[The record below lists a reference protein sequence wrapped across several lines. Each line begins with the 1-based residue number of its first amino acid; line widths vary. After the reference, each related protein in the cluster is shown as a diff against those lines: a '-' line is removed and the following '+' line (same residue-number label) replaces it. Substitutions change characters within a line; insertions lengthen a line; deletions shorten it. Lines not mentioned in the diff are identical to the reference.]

1 MKKFTIKGVLDGF
14 RSSVPQPVKPDQEIV
29 ENLRSEH
36 FQVKK
41 TFRHGFPHQ
50 PTAVAFDPVQRL
62 LAIGTKSGSLRILGR
77 PGVDAHVKH
86 EGCSTVVQ
94 LQFLINEGALVSAT
108 ADDTLHLW
116 NFRQKIPQVV
126 QSLKFQRERI
136 TCIHLPLQ
144 SKWLYVGTE
153 RGNIHILHIET
164 FVLSGYVI
172 NWNKAIEISRK
183 THPGAVVHL
192 SDNPLDLSK
201 MLIGYESGQIVF
213 WDLKTKNADYRCQS
227 EVPLRSISWHH
238 EGKQFMSSHT
248 DGSLSTWTM
257 RQLKPTNV
265 THPHAKTTKD
275 GEPEPC
281 KPIQKVEW
289 KLSRS
294 GEAYVIFSG
303 GLAYD
308 TTGRTPSITVI
319 HGKTTTVLEMEH
331 NVIDFITLCE
341 SPWTSDYQDPYAV
354 VVLLQNDLVVID
366 LLTPGFP
373 CFENPYPMDIHESPV
388 TCCAYFADCPS
399 DLVPAFYSVGSK
411 SQKKTGFS
419 EKDWPISGGEWSS
432 SSSSYNEIILTGHAD
447 GSIKFWDA
455 SAGTL
460 QVLYKLK
467 TAKLFEKG
475 RTRSTDSEED
485 PLAIQLIYLCP
496 ESRKLAIAG
505 SGKHVVLFK
514 FKKVE
519 SMSEVVTLEIS
530 LTADS
535 GKEIESSSDHDSP
548 AGGNTSGTG
557 ESKVNESNQLLKVK
571 TGLQKRAPGFQATL
585 ICLTVAPNGEQ
596 PENITALSL
605 NSSYGLMAYGNESGL
620 AIIDIVQKISL
631 IVINTTDI
639 GSNMDPCQR
648 VLRSPKRQDDLK
660 RENEDKMKS
669 PSTDQLTMCLPTL
682 KQTHRDSTVESEGLL
697 AMVAENVQQPQ
708 QCPLRGGDTQI
719 GSNNSKEIAEEP
731 LNETSKPGCTT
742 NEEDCVKNHGWKG
755 LRLKRQLSKV
765 DLKIK
770 STFSPGL
777 VTSQNGVGTDSSGLK
792 SSIFYCNVNETVSP
806 LSRNESVVS
815 ESPLVVEG
823 SSSAPGYDSSTN
835 DCKKREI
842 QHQGKSV
849 TSEGENDGKP
859 TIAQSLNENA
869 IGRSDVAAAA
879 VRPVNLLLAENEPK
893 APRLKKIVKMKQ
905 SKREGRLLSVPNLK
919 FAKNDPAVCDL
930 RCEETN
936 NTASESFT
944 GNLIRRFSSLRK
956 EKKVP
961 IEVKKKPRA
970 VSSMNGMC
978 MLPVTRRSTVVV
990 GGSGGCGEKND
1001 NADGNNICSSSS
1013 SYGNTGGDGGCD
1025 SECAIGVSVPRS
1037 SIRSTMNSV
1046 DDDVTGAIAT
1056 SRKSFTLEPRLSRA
1070 QDKYD
1075 SSFQRSRSSSMSSLE
1090 NITTETISCL
1100 TFADSYTKKSDTSP
1114 APTLWIGTSL
1124 GSVQTVIFNTP
1135 ARAERLAYPVVV
1147 STCNGS
1153 TFKLKGCIL
1162 SIFFLDCNGA
1172 LIPYSYE
1179 SWKDDGMESKER
1191 NKSQG
1196 KCTNSR
1202 MSPSMNAQ
1210 VSTGDGFEDRQFV
1223 VLASEKQARVVAL
1236 PSQNCLYR
1244 QQLAENHIV
1253 IKAEITSL
1261 KDNVCLVCYVSNGH
1275 IATYSL
1281 PSLRP
1286 LIDVDFLP
1294 LIDLS
1299 FQTTKHGIVD
1309 PMLSIWG
1316 HQLFVNGDTD
1326 QIAKTLCFS
1335 NRGHGLYLSSPTE
1348 IQKFSVSSQFCGEL
1362 TEMMGDLFIGH
1373 DMPEPPKESF
1383 FKGLFGG
1390 GSRSLDR
1397 EELFGES
1404 SGRASRTVAKH
1415 IPGPN
1420 AGAEN
1425 LRERVTTA
1433 TGEVNMAHQMVLERG
1448 EKLSQLEERTGRMMS
1463 EAESFSQSAHG
1474 LVLKYK
1480 DKKWYQL

>member
-14 RSSVPQPVKPDQEIV
+14 RSSVPQPVKPDQEII
-29 ENLRSEH
+29 ENLRPEH
-36 FQVKK
+36 FQVKR

-50 PTAVAFDPVQRL
+50 PTALAFDPVQRL

-77 PGVDAHVKH
+77 PGVDVHVKH
-86 EGCSTVVQ
+86 EGCSAVIQ

-126 QSLKFQRERI
+126 QSLKFQRDRI

-172 NWNKAIEISRK
+172 NWNKAIEVSRK

-201 MLIGYESGQIVF
+201 MLIGYETGQIVF
-213 WDLKTKNADYRCQS
+213 WDLKTKNADYRCQTD
-227 EVPLRSISWHH
+227 EPLKSITWHH
-238 EGKQFMSSHT
+238 EGKQFMCSHT
-248 DGSLSTWTM
+248 DGSLSTWTI

-265 THPHAKTTKD
+265 TFPHAKSTKD
-275 GEPEPC
+275 GEPESC

-289 KLSRS
+289 KLSRA

-303 GLAYD
+303 GLACD
-308 TTGRTPSITVI
+308 TTGRIPSITVI

-331 NVIDFITLCE
+331 NVVDFVTLCD
-341 SPWTSDYQDPYAV
+341 SPWASDFQDPYAV

-419 EKDWPISGGEWSS
+419 EKEWPISGGEWSS

-467 TAKLFEKG
+467 TAKLFEKS
-475 RTRSTDSEED
+475 RTRSIDSEED
-485 PLAIQLIYLCP
+485 PLAIQLIFLCP

-505 SGKHVVLFK
+505 SGKHVILFK

-519 SMSEVVTLEIS
+519 SMSEVVTLEIC
-530 LTADS
+530 LTADP
-535 GKEIESSSDHDSP
+535 GREDSP
-548 AGGNTSGTG
+548 DHESPATGNIVGNV
-557 ESKVNESNQLLKVK
+557 ESRNTDFNHPLKIK
-571 TGLQKRAPGFQATL
+571 TGLQKRAAGFQATL
-585 ICLTVAPNGEQ
+585 ICLTTAPSGEQ
-596 PENITALSL
+596 PENITSLSL
-605 NSSYGLMAYGNESGL
+605 NSSYGLLAYGNESGL
-620 AIIDIVQKISL
+620 VIVDIVQKISL
-631 IVINTTDI
+631 IVLNTSDL
-639 GSNMDPCQR
+639 GGGADPYQR
-648 VLRSPKRQDDLK
+648 VLRSPKRQDESK
-660 RENEDKMKS
+660 RENEDKARS
-669 PSTDQLTMCLPTL
+669 PSTDQ
-682 KQTHRDSTVESEGLL
+682 
-697 AMVAENVQQPQ
+697 
-708 QCPLRGGDTQI
+708 
-719 GSNNSKEIAEEP
+719 
-731 LNETSKPGCTT
+731 
-742 NEEDCVKNHGWKG
+742 
-755 LRLKRQLSKV
+755 
-765 DLKIK
+765 
-770 STFSPGL
+770 
-777 VTSQNGVGTDSSGLK
+777 
-792 SSIFYCNVNETVSP
+792 
-806 LSRNESVVS
+806 
-815 ESPLVVEG
+815 
-823 SSSAPGYDSSTN
+823 
-835 DCKKREI
+835 
-842 QHQGKSV
+842 
-849 TSEGENDGKP
+849 
-859 TIAQSLNENA
+859 
-869 IGRSDVAAAA
+869 
-879 VRPVNLLLAENEPK
+879 
-893 APRLKKIVKMKQ
+893 
-905 SKREGRLLSVPNLK
+905 
-919 FAKNDPAVCDL
+919 
-930 RCEETN
+930 
-936 NTASESFT
+936 
-944 GNLIRRFSSLRK
+944 
-956 EKKVP
+956 
-961 IEVKKKPRA
+961 
-970 VSSMNGMC
+970 MNGMC
-978 MLPVTRRSTVVV
+978 VLPMTGRSTVGVV
-990 GGSGGCGEKND
+990 GERSDIRDNSDGCSTGGGGSGGGGSND
-1001 NADGNNICSSSS
+1001 VYNSDGV
-1013 SYGNTGGDGGCD
+1013 GGC
-1025 SECAIGVSVPRS
+1025 SAGVSITRS
-1037 SIRSTMNSV
+1037 GIRSAVGMISGTDEDINTVSRKGV
-1046 DDDVTGAIAT
+1046 ALDPRHPRTQGIRKLQKCLSTAT
-1056 SRKSFTLEPRLSRA
+1056 SHFEVDSVPGAAAVSQTSLNYQNILTNTRQYSSF
-1070 QDKYD
+1070 DKFD
-1075 SSFQRSRSSSMSSLE
+1075 GSFQRSRSSSMSSLE

-1100 TFADSYTKKSDTSP
+1100 TFADSYTKKNDTSGL
-1114 APTLWIGTSL
+1114 PTLWIGTSL
-1124 GSVQTVIFNTP
+1124 GSVQTVVFNTP
-1135 ARAERLAYPVVV
+1135 AHGERHAHPVVV

-1162 SIFFLDCNGA
+1162 SMSFLDCNGA

-1179 SWKDDGMESKER
+1179 SWKDENVDGKER

-1202 MSPSMNAQ
+1202 TPPPTNTQ
-1210 VSTGDGFEDRQFV
+1210 VSGDSFEDRQFV

-1236 PSQNCLYR
+1236 PSQNCVYR
-1244 QQLAENHIV
+1244 QQLAETHIV
-1253 IKAEITSL
+1253 IKAEVTTL

-1275 IATYSL
+1275 VTTYSL

-1299 FQTTKHGIVD
+1299 FQTTKQGIVD

-1335 NRGHGLYLSSPTE
+1335 NRGHGLYLSSPME
-1348 IQKFSVSSQFCGEL
+1348 IQKFSISSEFCGEL

-1420 AGAEN
+1420 EA
-1425 LRERVTTA
+1425 LRERVSSA
-1433 TGEVNMAHQMVLERG
+1433 TGEVNMAHQMVVERG
-1448 EKLSQLEERTGRMMS
+1448 EKLSHLEERTARMMS
-1463 EAESFSQSAHG
+1463 EAENFSQSAHG
-1474 LVLKYK
+1474 LMLKYK

>member
-1 MKKFTIKGVLDGF
+1 
-14 RSSVPQPVKPDQEIV
+14 
-29 ENLRSEH
+29 
-36 FQVKK
+36 
-41 TFRHGFPHQ
+41 
-50 PTAVAFDPVQRL
+50 
-62 LAIGTKSGSLRILGR
+62 
-77 PGVDAHVKH
+77 
-86 EGCSTVVQ
+86 
-94 LQFLINEGALVSAT
+94 
-108 ADDTLHLW
+108 
-116 NFRQKIPQVV
+116 
-126 QSLKFQRERI
+126 
-136 TCIHLPLQ
+136 
-144 SKWLYVGTE
+144 
-153 RGNIHILHIET
+153 
-164 FVLSGYVI
+164 
-172 NWNKAIEISRK
+172 
-183 THPGAVVHL
+183 
-192 SDNPLDLSK
+192 
-201 MLIGYESGQIVF
+201 MLIGYESGQMVF
-213 WDLKTKNADYRCQS
+213 WDLKTKNAEYRCHS
-227 EVPLRSISWHH
+227 DVPLKSISWHH
-238 EGKQFMSSHT
+238 EGKQFMCSHT
-248 DGSLSTWTM
+248 DGSLATWTV
-257 RQLKPTNV
+257 RQVKPTNI

-341 SPWTSDYQDPYAV
+341 NPWTSDYQDPYAV

-432 SSSSYNEIILTGHAD
+432 SSSGYNEIILTGHAD

-475 RTRSTDSEED
+475 RTRSIDSEED
-485 PLAIQLIYLCP
+485 PLAIQLIFLCP

-505 SGKHVVLFK
+505 SGRHVVLFK

-530 LTADS
+530 LTADPA
-535 GKEIESSSDHDSP
+535 KEIESSSDHDSP
-548 AGGNTSGTG
+548 AGNTSGSS
-557 ESKVNESNQLLKVK
+557 ESKNNESNQPLKVK
-571 TGLQKRAPGFQATL
+571 TGLQKRAAGFQATL
-585 ICLTVAPNGEQ
+585 VCLTIANIGEQ
-596 PENITALSL
+596 AENITALSL
-605 NSSYGLMAYGNESGL
+605 NSSYGLMAYGNESGIV
-620 AIIDIVQKISL
+620 IIDIVQKISL
-631 IVINTTDI
+631 IVLNTADI
-639 GSNMDPCQR
+639 GGNTDPCQR
-648 VLRSPKRQDDLK
+648 VLRSPKRQDELK
-660 RENEDKMKS
+660 RENEDKARS
-669 PSTDQLTMCLPTL
+669 PSTDQ
-682 KQTHRDSTVESEGLL
+682 THGDSTVESEGLL
-697 AMVAENVQQPQ
+697 AILADNVQHSQP
-708 QCPLRGGDTQI
+708 RGEFHT
-719 GSNNSKEIAEEP
+719 GSKNEKGTVEESV
-731 LNETSKPGCTT
+731 NETNKSGGTV
-742 NEEDCVKNHGWKG
+742 NEEDCTKNHGWKG
-755 LRLKRQLSKV
+755 FSLKRQLSKV

-770 STFSPGL
+770 STFTPTL
-777 VTSQNGVGTDSSGLK
+777 VTSQNGVGTDSSSQK
-792 SSIFYCNVNETVSP
+792 SSVFYCNIPENASSLSP
-806 LSRNESVVS
+806 VESTVS
-815 ESPLVVEG
+815 ESSLSSEG
-823 SSSAPGYDSSTN
+823 SIPGRESPLN
-835 DCKKREI
+835 DDKKRNNQEA
-842 QHQGKSV
+842 KSPV
-849 TSEGENDGKP
+849 IEGDKNKSILRFSTD
-859 TIAQSLNENA
+859 NENV
-869 IGRSDVAAAA
+869 IEKSDA
-879 VRPVNLLLAENEPK
+879 VRPVNLTLAESCEMKP
-893 APRLKKIVKMKQ
+893 PRLMKIVKMKQ
-905 SKREGRLLSVPNLK
+905 AKREGRLLSVPNLK
-919 FAKNDPAVCDL
+919 FAKNDPAICDL

-936 NTASESFT
+936 TASESFT
-944 GNLIRRFSSLRK
+944 CNLIRRFSR
-956 EKKVP
+956 V
-961 IEVKKKPRA
+961 
-970 VSSMNGMC
+970 
-978 MLPVTRRSTVVV
+978 
-990 GGSGGCGEKND
+990 
-1001 NADGNNICSSSS
+1001 
-1013 SYGNTGGDGGCD
+1013 
-1025 SECAIGVSVPRS
+1025 
-1037 SIRSTMNSV
+1037 
-1046 DDDVTGAIAT
+1046 
-1056 SRKSFTLEPRLSRA
+1056 
-1070 QDKYD
+1070 DKYD

-1114 APTLWIGTSL
+1114 VPTLWIGTSL
-1124 GSVQTVIFNTP
+1124 GSIQTVIFNTP
-1135 ARAERLAYPVVV
+1135 ARGERHAHPVVV

-1162 SIFFLDCNGA
+1162 SMFFLDCNGA

-1179 SWKDDGMESKER
+1179 SWKDDSMESKER
-1191 NKSQG
+1191 NRSQG
-1196 KCTNSR
+1196 KCNSR
-1202 MSPSMNAQ
+1202 TSSPSMNTQ
-1210 VSTGDGFEDRQFV
+1210 VATGEGFEDRQFV

-1236 PSQNCLYR
+1236 PSQNCQYR
-1244 QQLAENHIV
+1244 QQLAESHIV

-1261 KDNVCLVCYVSNGH
+1261 KDNVCLVCYISNGH
-1275 IATYSL
+1275 ITTYSL

-1362 TEMMGDLFIGH
+1362 TEMMGDLFTGH

-1420 AGAEN
+1420 AATEN
-1425 LRERVTTA
+1425 MRERVTTA
-1433 TGEVNMAHQMVLERG
+1433 TGEVNVAHQMVLERG

-1463 EAESFSQSAHG
+1463 EAEGFSQSAHG
-1474 LVLKYK
+1474 LMLKYK

>member
-29 ENLRSEH
+29 ENLRPEH

-50 PTAVAFDPVQRL
+50 PTAVAFDPIQRL

-86 EGCSTVVQ
+86 EGCTAVIQ

-153 RGNIHILHIET
+153 RGNIHVLHIET

-172 NWNKAIEISRK
+172 NWNKAIEVSRK

-227 EVPLRSISWHH
+227 DVPLRSISWHH
-238 EGKQFMSSHT
+238 EGKQFMCSHT
-248 DGSLSTWTM
+248 DGSLSTWTV
-257 RQLKPTNV
+257 RQLKPTNI
-265 THPHAKTTKD
+265 TYPHAKTTKD

-281 KPIQKVEW
+281 KLIQKVEW

-341 SPWTSDYQDPYAV
+341 NPWTSDYQDPYAV

-432 SSSSYNEIILTGHAD
+432 SSSGYNEIILTGHAD

-475 RTRSTDSEED
+475 RARSLDSEED
-485 PLAIQLIYLCP
+485 PLAIQLIFLCP

-505 SGKHVVLFK
+505 SGRHVVLFK

-530 LTADS
+530 LTADPV
-535 GKEIESSSDHDSP
+535 KEVESSSDHDSP
-548 AGGNTSGTG
+548 AGNTSGSS
-557 ESKVNESNQLLKVK
+557 ESKNNESSQSLKIK
-571 TGLQKRAPGFQATL
+571 TGLQKRAAGFQATL
-585 ICLTVAPNGEQ
+585 VCLTVTNSGEQ
-596 PENITALSL
+596 AENITALSL
-605 NSSYGLMAYGNESGL
+605 NSSYGLMAYGNESGIV
-620 AIIDIVQKISL
+620 IIDIVQKISL
-631 IVINTTDI
+631 IVLNTGDI
-639 GSNMDPCQR
+639 GGNVDLCQR
-648 VLRSPKRQDDLK
+648 VLRSPKRQDELK
-660 RENEDKMKS
+660 RENEDKARS
-669 PSTDQLTMCLPTL
+669 PSTDQ
-682 KQTHRDSTVESEGLL
+682 
-697 AMVAENVQQPQ
+697 
-708 QCPLRGGDTQI
+708 
-719 GSNNSKEIAEEP
+719 
-731 LNETSKPGCTT
+731 
-742 NEEDCVKNHGWKG
+742 
-755 LRLKRQLSKV
+755 
-765 DLKIK
+765 
-770 STFSPGL
+770 
-777 VTSQNGVGTDSSGLK
+777 
-792 SSIFYCNVNETVSP
+792 
-806 LSRNESVVS
+806 
-815 ESPLVVEG
+815 
-823 SSSAPGYDSSTN
+823 
-835 DCKKREI
+835 
-842 QHQGKSV
+842 
-849 TSEGENDGKP
+849 
-859 TIAQSLNENA
+859 
-869 IGRSDVAAAA
+869 
-879 VRPVNLLLAENEPK
+879 
-893 APRLKKIVKMKQ
+893 
-905 SKREGRLLSVPNLK
+905 
-919 FAKNDPAVCDL
+919 
-930 RCEETN
+930 
-936 NTASESFT
+936 
-944 GNLIRRFSSLRK
+944 
-956 EKKVP
+956 
-961 IEVKKKPRA
+961 
-970 VSSMNGMC
+970 MNGMC
-978 MLPVTRRSTVVV
+978 VLAITRRGTMVV
-990 GGSGGCGEKND
+990 GGSGGCGEKGD
-1001 NADGNNICSSSS
+1001 NADSNSPCSPC
-1013 SYGNTGGDGGCD
+1013 GDAGSD
-1025 SECAIGVSVPRS
+1025 SESSAAGGACTSPRS
-1037 SIRSTMNSV
+1037 GVRNTVVNAGC
-1046 DDDVTGAIAT
+1046 DDDVVASTSNAS
-1056 SRKSFTLEPRLSRA
+1056 SRKSLTVEPRQSRA
-1070 QDKYD
+1070 QGIRKLQKCLSTTTNHYELDSSSLNNFPTASLIPSHRSAEIRSYSSTAPQPSFNYQNILSNTRQYNSFDKYD

-1114 APTLWIGTSL
+1114 VPTLWIGTSL
-1124 GSVQTVIFNTP
+1124 GSIQTVIFNTP
-1135 ARAERLAYPVVV
+1135 ARGERHAHPVVV

-1162 SIFFLDCNGA
+1162 SMSFLDCNGA

-1179 SWKDDGMESKER
+1179 SWKDDSMDSKER
-1191 NKSQG
+1191 NRSQG

-1202 MSPSMNAQ
+1202 MSPSMNTPAG
-1210 VSTGDGFEDRQFV
+1210 TGDGFEDRQFV

-1244 QQLAENHIV
+1244 QQLAETHIV
-1253 IKAEITSL
+1253 IKAEITTL

-1294 LIDLS
+1294 LIDLR
-1299 FQTTKHGIVD
+1299 
-1309 PMLSIWG
+1309 
-1316 HQLFVNGDTD
+1316 
-1326 QIAKTLCFS
+1326 IAKTLCFS

-1420 AGAEN
+1420 AGAES

-1433 TGEVNMAHQMVLERG
+1433 TGEVNLAHQMVLERG
-1448 EKLSQLEERTGRMMS
+1448 EKLSQLEDRTARMMS

-1474 LVLKYK
+1474 LMLKYK

>member
-14 RSSVPQPVKPDQEIV
+14 RSSVPQPTKPDQEII
-29 ENLRSEH
+29 ENLRPEH

-50 PTAVAFDPVQRL
+50 PTALAFDPVQRL

-86 EGCSTVVQ
+86 EECSPVLR

-108 ADDTLHLW
+108 EDDTLHLW

-126 QSLKFQRERI
+126 HSLKFQRDRI

-144 SKWLYVGTE
+144 SKWLYIGTD

-172 NWNKAIEISRK
+172 NWNKAIEVSRK

-201 MLIGYESGQIVF
+201 MLIGYSSGQIVL
-213 WDLKTKNADYRCQS
+213 WDLKTKIADYRCQTDD
-227 EVPLRSISWHH
+227 LLTSITWHH
-238 EGKQFMSSHT
+238 EGKQFMCSHL
-248 DGSLSTWTM
+248 DGSLSTWTI
-257 RQLKPTNV
+257 RQLKPSITF
-265 THPHAKTTKD
+265 PHAKFTKD
-275 GEPEPC
+275 GEPERC
-281 KPIQKVEW
+281 KAIQKVEW
-289 KLSRS
+289 KLSRA

-303 GLAYD
+303 GLAQD

-331 NVIDFITLCE
+331 NVVDFITLCD
-341 SPWTSDYQDPYAV
+341 SPWASDFQDPYAV

-366 LLTPGFP
+366 LLTTGFP

-419 EKDWPISGGEWSS
+419 EKEWPISGGEWSS

-467 TAKLFEKG
+467 TAKLFEKT
-475 RTRSTDSEED
+475 RTRSIDSEED
-485 PLAIQLIYLCP
+485 PLAIQLIFLCP

-519 SMSEVVTLEIS
+519 SMSEVVTLEICLS
-530 LTADS
+530 VDPLKEADNS
-535 GKEIESSSDHDSP
+535 PDRESP
-548 AGGNTSGTG
+548 ATGNTVGNVETKTI
-557 ESKVNESNQLLKVK
+557 EFNHPLKVK
-571 TGLQKRAPGFQATL
+571 TGLQKRPAGFQATL
-585 ICLTVAPNGEQ
+585 ICLTTALPGEL
-596 PENITALSL
+596 PENITSLSL
-605 NSSYGLMAYGNESGL
+605 NSSYGLLAYGNESGL
-620 AIIDIVQKISL
+620 VIVDIVQKISL
-631 IVINTTDI
+631 VVLNTSDL
-639 GSNMDPCQR
+639 GGGDPYQR
-648 VLRSPKRQDDLK
+648 VLRSPKRQDELK
-660 RENEDKMKS
+660 RENEDKARS
-669 PSTDQLTMCLPTL
+669 PSSDQ
-682 KQTHRDSTVESEGLL
+682 
-697 AMVAENVQQPQ
+697 VQINFAVFP
-708 QCPLRGGDTQI
+708 D
-719 GSNNSKEIAEEP
+719 
-731 LNETSKPGCTT
+731 
-742 NEEDCVKNHGWKG
+742 
-755 LRLKRQLSKV
+755 SKV
-765 DLKIK
+765 DSDK
-770 STFSPGL
+770 F
-777 VTSQNGVGTDSSGLK
+777 
-792 SSIFYCNVNETVSP
+792 
-806 LSRNESVVS
+806 
-815 ESPLVVEG
+815 
-823 SSSAPGYDSSTN
+823 
-835 DCKKREI
+835 
-842 QHQGKSV
+842 
-849 TSEGENDGKP
+849 DG
-859 TIAQSLNENA
+859 
-869 IGRSDVAAAA
+869 
-879 VRPVNLLLAENEPK
+879 
-893 APRLKKIVKMKQ
+893 
-905 SKREGRLLSVPNLK
+905 
-919 FAKNDPAVCDL
+919 
-930 RCEETN
+930 
-936 NTASESFT
+936 
-944 GNLIRRFSSLRK
+944 
-956 EKKVP
+956 
-961 IEVKKKPRA
+961 
-970 VSSMNGMC
+970 
-978 MLPVTRRSTVVV
+978 
-990 GGSGGCGEKND
+990 
-1001 NADGNNICSSSS
+1001 
-1013 SYGNTGGDGGCD
+1013 
-1025 SECAIGVSVPRS
+1025 
-1037 SIRSTMNSV
+1037 
-1046 DDDVTGAIAT
+1046 
-1056 SRKSFTLEPRLSRA
+1056 
-1070 QDKYD
+1070 
-1075 SSFQRSRSSSMSSLE
+1075 SFQRSRSSSMSSLE

-1100 TFADSYTKKSDTSP
+1100 TFADSYTKKNDTNGM
-1114 APTLWIGTSL
+1114 PTLWIGTSL
-1124 GSVQTVIFNTP
+1124 GSVQTVVFNTP
-1135 ARAERLAYPVVV
+1135 AHSERHAHPVVV

-1162 SIFFLDCNGA
+1162 SMSFLDCNGA

-1179 SWKDDGMESKER
+1179 SWKDENTDGKER

-1202 MSPSMNAQ
+1202 MSPSTNTQ
-1210 VSTGDGFEDRQFV
+1210 IGGDNFEDRQFV
-1223 VLASEKQARVVAL
+1223 VLVSEKQARVVAL
-1236 PSQNCLYR
+1236 PSQNCVYR
-1244 QQLAENHIV
+1244 QQLAETHIV
-1253 IKAEITSL
+1253 IKAEVTSL

-1275 IATYSL
+1275 ITTYSL

-1286 LIDVDFLP
+1286 LIDIDFLP
-1294 LIDLS
+1294 LVDLS

-1309 PMLSIWG
+1309 PMLTIWG

-1335 NRGHGLYLSSPTE
+1335 NRGHGLYLSSPME
-1348 IQKFSVSSQFCGEL
+1348 IQKFSVSSEFCAEL

-1420 AGAEN
+1420 EA
-1425 LRERVTTA
+1425 LRERVSSA

-1448 EKLSQLEERTGRMMS
+1448 EKLSQLEERTARMMS
-1463 EAESFSQSAHG
+1463 EAENFSTSAHG
-1474 LVLKYK
+1474 LMLKYK

>member
-29 ENLRSEH
+29 ENLRPEH

-86 EGCSTVVQ
+86 EGCTPVVQ

-153 RGNIHILHIET
+153 RGNIHVLHIET
-164 FVLSGYVI
+164 FVLSGYVV
-172 NWNKAIEISRK
+172 NWNKAIEVSRK

-201 MLIGYESGQIVF
+201 MLIGYESGQMVF
-213 WDLKTKNADYRCQS
+213 WDLKTKNAEYRCQS
-227 EVPLRSISWHH
+227 DVHLRSISWHH
-238 EGKQFMSSHT
+238 EGKQFMCSHT
-248 DGSLSTWTM
+248 DGSLSTWSV
-257 RQLKPTNV
+257 RQIKPMNITY
-265 THPHAKTTKD
+265 PHAKTTKD

-341 SPWTSDYQDPYAV
+341 NPWTSDYQDPYAV

-432 SSSSYNEIILTGHAD
+432 SSCSYSEIILTGHAD

-475 RTRSTDSEED
+475 RTRSIDSEED
-485 PLAIQLIYLCP
+485 PLAIQLIFLCP

-505 SGKHVVLFK
+505 SGRHVVLFK

-519 SMSEVVTLEIS
+519 SMSEVVTLEVS
-530 LTADS
+530 LSADP
-535 GKEIESSSDHDSP
+535 GKEIEGSSDDSP
-548 AGGNTSGTG
+548 AGNTSGTS
-557 ESKVNESNQLLKVK
+557 EPKVNESNQSLKIK
-571 TGLQKRAPGFQATL
+571 TGLQKRAAGFQATL
-585 ICLTVAPNGEQ
+585 VCLTVAATGEQ
-596 PENITALSL
+596 IENITALSL
-605 NSSYGLMAYGNESGL
+605 NSSYGLMAYGNESGIV
-620 AIIDIVQKISL
+620 IIDIVQKISL
-631 IVINTTDI
+631 IVLSTADI
-639 GSNMDPCQR
+639 GGNTDPCQR
-648 VLRSPKRQDDLK
+648 VLRSPKRQDELK
-660 RENEDKMKS
+660 RENEDKARS
-669 PSTDQLTMCLPTL
+669 PSTDQ
-682 KQTHRDSTVESEGLL
+682 
-697 AMVAENVQQPQ
+697 VQISFAVFP
-708 QCPLRGGDTQI
+708 D
-719 GSNNSKEIAEEP
+719 
-731 LNETSKPGCTT
+731 
-742 NEEDCVKNHGWKG
+742 
-755 LRLKRQLSKV
+755 SKV
-765 DLKIK
+765 D
-770 STFSPGL
+770 S
-777 VTSQNGVGTDSSGLK
+777 
-792 SSIFYCNVNETVSP
+792 
-806 LSRNESVVS
+806 
-815 ESPLVVEG
+815 
-823 SSSAPGYDSSTN
+823 
-835 DCKKREI
+835 
-842 QHQGKSV
+842 
-849 TSEGENDGKP
+849 
-859 TIAQSLNENA
+859 
-869 IGRSDVAAAA
+869 
-879 VRPVNLLLAENEPK
+879 
-893 APRLKKIVKMKQ
+893 
-905 SKREGRLLSVPNLK
+905 
-919 FAKNDPAVCDL
+919 
-930 RCEETN
+930 
-936 NTASESFT
+936 
-944 GNLIRRFSSLRK
+944 
-956 EKKVP
+956 
-961 IEVKKKPRA
+961 
-970 VSSMNGMC
+970 
-978 MLPVTRRSTVVV
+978 
-990 GGSGGCGEKND
+990 
-1001 NADGNNICSSSS
+1001 
-1013 SYGNTGGDGGCD
+1013 
-1025 SECAIGVSVPRS
+1025 
-1037 SIRSTMNSV
+1037 
-1046 DDDVTGAIAT
+1046 
-1056 SRKSFTLEPRLSRA
+1056 
-1070 QDKYD
+1070 DKYD

-1114 APTLWIGTSL
+1114 VPTLWIGTSL
-1124 GSVQTVIFNTP
+1124 GSIQTVIFNTP
-1135 ARAERLAYPVVV
+1135 TRGERHAHPVVV

-1162 SIFFLDCNGA
+1162 SMSFLDCNGA

-1179 SWKDDGMESKER
+1179 SWKDDSMESKER
-1191 NKSQG
+1191 NRSQG
-1196 KCTNSR
+1196 KCTNNR

-1210 VSTGDGFEDRQFV
+1210 TTTTGDGFEDRQFV

-1244 QQLAENHIV
+1244 QQLAETHIV

-1326 QIAKTLCFS
+1326 QIAKTICLS

-1373 DMPEPPKESF
+1373 DMPEPPKEGF

-1420 AGAEN
+1420 AAAEG
-1425 LRERVTTA
+1425 LRERATTA
-1433 TGEVNMAHQMVLERG
+1433 ASEVNMAHQMVVERG
-1448 EKLSQLEERTGRMMS
+1448 EKLSQLEDRTARMMT

-1474 LVLKYK
+1474 LMLKYK

>member
-29 ENLRSEH
+29 ENLRPEH

-86 EGCSTVVQ
+86 EGCTAVIQ

-136 TCIHLPLQ
+136 TYIHLPLQ

-227 EVPLRSISWHH
+227 DVPLRSITWHH

-248 DGSLSTWTM
+248 DGSLSTWTV
-257 RQLKPTNV
+257 RQVKPTNV

-281 KPIQKVEW
+281 KLIQKVEW

-432 SSSSYNEIILTGHAD
+432 SSSSYNEIIVTGHAD

-475 RTRSTDSEED
+475 RTRSIDSEED
-485 PLAIQLIYLCP
+485 PLAIQLIFLCP

-505 SGKHVVLFK
+505 SGGHVVLFK

-530 LTADS
+530 LTAEP
-535 GKEIESSSDHDSP
+535 GKEVESSSDHDSP
-548 AGGNTSGTG
+548 AGNTSGN
-557 ESKVNESNQLLKVK
+557 NETKNPEVHQALKVK
-571 TGLQKRAPGFQATL
+571 SGLQKRAPGFQATL
-585 ICLTVAPNGEQ
+585 ICLMVAASGEQ

-620 AIIDIVQKISL
+620 VVVDIVQKISL
-631 IVINTTDI
+631 VVLNTSDI
-639 GSNMDPCQR
+639 GGSADPCQR
-648 VLRSPKRQDDLK
+648 ALRSPKRQDDLK
-660 RENEDKMKS
+660 RENEDKARS
-669 PSTDQLTMCLPTL
+669 PSTDQ
-682 KQTHRDSTVESEGLL
+682 
-697 AMVAENVQQPQ
+697 
-708 QCPLRGGDTQI
+708 
-719 GSNNSKEIAEEP
+719 
-731 LNETSKPGCTT
+731 
-742 NEEDCVKNHGWKG
+742 
-755 LRLKRQLSKV
+755 
-765 DLKIK
+765 
-770 STFSPGL
+770 
-777 VTSQNGVGTDSSGLK
+777 
-792 SSIFYCNVNETVSP
+792 
-806 LSRNESVVS
+806 
-815 ESPLVVEG
+815 
-823 SSSAPGYDSSTN
+823 
-835 DCKKREI
+835 
-842 QHQGKSV
+842 
-849 TSEGENDGKP
+849 
-859 TIAQSLNENA
+859 
-869 IGRSDVAAAA
+869 
-879 VRPVNLLLAENEPK
+879 
-893 APRLKKIVKMKQ
+893 
-905 SKREGRLLSVPNLK
+905 
-919 FAKNDPAVCDL
+919 
-930 RCEETN
+930 
-936 NTASESFT
+936 
-944 GNLIRRFSSLRK
+944 
-956 EKKVP
+956 
-961 IEVKKKPRA
+961 
-970 VSSMNGMC
+970 MNGMC

-990 GGSGGCGEKND
+990 GGSEKGD
-1001 NADGNNICSSSS
+1001 NADNNSCSSCGSTGDDGCNCENAS
-1013 SYGNTGGDGGCD
+1013 DVCTPRLGIRNTVNSADVDSNGCN
-1025 SECAIGVSVPRS
+1025 ANP
-1037 SIRSTMNSV
+1037 
-1046 DDDVTGAIAT
+1046 
-1056 SRKSFTLEPRLSRA
+1056 RKSLTVEPRQSRA
-1070 QDKYD
+1070 QGIRKLQKCLSTTTNHYEMDSLSLNNFPATSLFSNQRNTEIRSNPSIVPQPSSNYQNILFNTRQYNSFDKYD

-1100 TFADSYTKKSDTSP
+1100 TFADSYTKKTDTTP
-1114 APTLWIGTSL
+1114 VPTLWIGTSL
-1124 GSVQTVIFNTP
+1124 GSIQTMIFNTP
-1135 ARAERLAYPVVV
+1135 ARGERHAHPVAV

-1162 SIFFLDCNGA
+1162 SMSFLDCNGA

-1179 SWKDDGMESKER
+1179 SWKDESVDGKER

-1202 MSPSMNAQ
+1202 MSPSMTTQAT
-1210 VSTGDGFEDRQFV
+1210 TGEGFEDRQFI
-1223 VLASEKQARVVAL
+1223 VLTSEKQARVLAL

-1244 QQLAENHIV
+1244 QQLAETHIV
-1253 IKAEITSL
+1253 IKAEITSI

-1275 IATYSL
+1275 VAAYSL

-1326 QIAKTLCFS
+1326 QIARTLGFS

-1348 IQKFSVSSQFCGEL
+1348 IQKFSISSQFCGEL

-1420 AGAEN
+1420 AGTEA
-1425 LRERVTTA
+1425 LRERVTSA
-1433 TGEVNMAHQMVLERG
+1433 TGEVSLAHQMVMERG
-1448 EKLSQLEERTGRMMS
+1448 EKLSQLEDRTARMMT
-1463 EAESFSQSAHG
+1463 EAEGFSQSAHG
-1474 LVLKYK
+1474 LMLKYK

>member
-29 ENLRSEH
+29 ENLRTEH

-50 PTAVAFDPVQRL
+50 PTALAFDPVQRL

-86 EGCSTVVQ
+86 EGGAAVIQ
-94 LQFLINEGALVSAT
+94 LQFLVNEGALVSAT

-126 QSLKFQRERI
+126 QSLKFQRDRI

-144 SKWLYVGTE
+144 SKWLYVGTD
-153 RGNIHILHIET
+153 RGNIHVLHIES

-201 MLIGYESGQIVF
+201 LLIGYTSGQIVL
-213 WDLKTKNADYRCQS
+213 WDLKTKSADYRCQTD
-227 EVPLRSISWHH
+227 EQLKSITWHH
-238 EGKQFMSSHT
+238 EGKQFMSSHA
-248 DGSLSTWTM
+248 DGSLSTWTV
-257 RQLKPTNV
+257 RQPKPTNV
-265 THPHAKTTKD
+265 TYPHAKSTKD

-289 KLSRS
+289 KLSRT

-331 NVIDFITLCE
+331 NVIDFVTLCD
-341 SPWTSDYQDPYAV
+341 SPWASDFQDPYAV

-419 EKDWPISGGEWSS
+419 EKEWPISGGEWSS

-467 TAKLFEKG
+467 TAKLFEKT
-475 RTRSTDSEED
+475 RTRSIDSEED
-485 PLAIQLIYLCP
+485 PLAIQHIFLCP

-519 SMSEVVTLEIS
+519 SMSEVVTLEICLS
-530 LTADS
+530 VDPGRDADTGS
-535 GKEIESSSDHDSP
+535 PDRESP
-548 AGGNTSGTG
+548 APGNTTG
-557 ESKVNESNQLLKVK
+557 NVETKITDFNHPMKVK

-585 ICLTVAPNGEQ
+585 ICLTTAPSGEQ
-596 PENITALSL
+596 PESITSLSL
-605 NSSYGLMAYGNESGL
+605 NSSYGLLAYGNESGL
-620 AIIDIVQKISL
+620 VIVDIVQKISL
-631 IVINTTDI
+631 VVLNTSDLGG
-639 GSNMDPCQR
+639 GSDPYQR
-648 VLRSPKRQDDLK
+648 VLRSPKRQDDLR
-660 RENEDKMKS
+660 RENEDKARS
-669 PSTDQLTMCLPTL
+669 PSTDQVQINFAVFP
-682 KQTHRDSTVESEGLL
+682 DSKLDSG
-697 AMVAENVQQPQ
+697 
-708 QCPLRGGDTQI
+708 R
-719 GSNNSKEIAEEP
+719 
-731 LNETSKPGCTT
+731 
-742 NEEDCVKNHGWKG
+742 
-755 LRLKRQLSKV
+755 V
-765 DLKIK
+765 DK
-770 STFSPGL
+770 F
-777 VTSQNGVGTDSSGLK
+777 
-792 SSIFYCNVNETVSP
+792 
-806 LSRNESVVS
+806 
-815 ESPLVVEG
+815 
-823 SSSAPGYDSSTN
+823 
-835 DCKKREI
+835 
-842 QHQGKSV
+842 
-849 TSEGENDGKP
+849 DG
-859 TIAQSLNENA
+859 
-869 IGRSDVAAAA
+869 
-879 VRPVNLLLAENEPK
+879 
-893 APRLKKIVKMKQ
+893 
-905 SKREGRLLSVPNLK
+905 
-919 FAKNDPAVCDL
+919 
-930 RCEETN
+930 
-936 NTASESFT
+936 
-944 GNLIRRFSSLRK
+944 
-956 EKKVP
+956 
-961 IEVKKKPRA
+961 
-970 VSSMNGMC
+970 
-978 MLPVTRRSTVVV
+978 
-990 GGSGGCGEKND
+990 
-1001 NADGNNICSSSS
+1001 
-1013 SYGNTGGDGGCD
+1013 
-1025 SECAIGVSVPRS
+1025 
-1037 SIRSTMNSV
+1037 
-1046 DDDVTGAIAT
+1046 
-1056 SRKSFTLEPRLSRA
+1056 
-1070 QDKYD
+1070 
-1075 SSFQRSRSSSMSSLE
+1075 SFQRSRSSSMSSLE

-1100 TFADSYTKKSDTSP
+1100 TFADTYTKKNDTNGM
-1114 APTLWIGTSL
+1114 PTLWIGTSL

-1135 ARAERLAYPVVV
+1135 PHGERHAHPVVV

-1162 SIFFLDCNGA
+1162 SMSFLDCNGA

-1179 SWKDDGMESKER
+1179 SWKDENTDGKER
-1191 NKSQG
+1191 NKGQG
-1196 KCTNSR
+1196 KCTNSSR
-1202 MSPSMNAQ
+1202 MSPSMQ
-1210 VSTGDGFEDRQFV
+1210 VGSGDSFEDRQFV

-1236 PSQNCLYR
+1236 PSQNCVYR
-1244 QQLAENHIV
+1244 QQLAETHMV
-1253 IKAEITSL
+1253 IKAEITTL

-1275 IATYSL
+1275 ITTYSL
-1281 PSLRP
+1281 PSLRL

-1335 NRGHGLYLSSPTE
+1335 NRGHGLYLSSPME
-1348 IQKFSVSSQFCGEL
+1348 IQKFSVSSEFCAEL

-1420 AGAEN
+1420 EAI
-1425 LRERVTTA
+1425 RERVASA

-1448 EKLSQLEERTGRMMS
+1448 EKLSQLEERTARMMS
-1463 EAESFSQSAHG
+1463 EADNFSQNAHN
-1474 LVLKYK
+1474 LMLKYK

>member
-14 RSSVPQPVKPDQEIV
+14 RSSVPQPTKPDQEII
-29 ENLRSEH
+29 ENLRPEH

-50 PTAVAFDPVQRL
+50 PTALAFDPVQRL

-86 EGCSTVVQ
+86 EECSPVLR

-108 ADDTLHLW
+108 EDDTLHLW

-126 QSLKFQRERI
+126 HSLKFQRDRI

-144 SKWLYVGTE
+144 SKWLYIGTD

-172 NWNKAIEISRK
+172 NWNKAIEVSRK

-201 MLIGYESGQIVF
+201 MLIGYSSGQVVL
-213 WDLKTKNADYRCQS
+213 WDLKTKIVDYRCQTDD
-227 EVPLRSISWHH
+227 LLTSITWHH
-238 EGKQFMSSHT
+238 EGKQFMCSHS
-248 DGSLSTWTM
+248 DGSLSTWTI
-257 RQLKPTNV
+257 RQLKPSITF
-265 THPHAKTTKD
+265 PHAKFTKD
-275 GEPEPC
+275 GEPERC
-281 KPIQKVEW
+281 KAIQKVEW
-289 KLSRS
+289 KLSRT

-303 GLAYD
+303 GLAQD

-331 NVIDFITLCE
+331 NVVDFITLCD
-341 SPWTSDYQDPYAV
+341 SPWASDFQDPYAV

-366 LLTPGFP
+366 LLTTGFP

-419 EKDWPISGGEWSS
+419 EKEWPISGGEWSS

-467 TAKLFEKG
+467 TAKLFEKT
-475 RTRSTDSEED
+475 RTRSLDSEED
-485 PLAIQLIYLCP
+485 PLAIQLIFLCP

-519 SMSEVVTLEIS
+519 SMSEVVTLEICLS
-530 LTADS
+530 VDPLKEADNS
-535 GKEIESSSDHDSP
+535 PDRESP
-548 AGGNTSGTG
+548 ATGNTVGNVETKTI
-557 ESKVNESNQLLKVK
+557 EFNHPLKVK
-571 TGLQKRAPGFQATL
+571 TGLQKRPAGFQATL
-585 ICLTVAPNGEQ
+585 ICLTTAPPGEL
-596 PENITALSL
+596 PENITSLSL
-605 NSSYGLMAYGNESGL
+605 NSSYGLLAYGNESGL
-620 AIIDIVQKISL
+620 VIVDIVQKISL
-631 IVINTTDI
+631 VVLNTSDL
-639 GSNMDPCQR
+639 GGGDPYQR
-648 VLRSPKRQDDLK
+648 VLRSPKRQDELK
-660 RENEDKMKS
+660 RENEDKARS
-669 PSTDQLTMCLPTL
+669 PSSDQNQRESVM
-682 KQTHRDSTVESEGLL
+682 ESEPIVTRI
-697 AMVAENVQQPQ
+697 ADSIQQVQQQQ
-708 QCPLRGGDTQI
+708 QCPRNESQTGN
-719 GSNNSKEIAEEP
+719 SNDKPNAEE
-731 LNETSKPGCTT
+731 TT
-742 NEEDCVKNHGWKG
+742 NESNKAGNIPNGDECQKSQGWKG
-755 LRLKRQLSKV
+755 FSLKRQLSKV

-770 STFSPGL
+770 NTFTPSS
-777 VTSQNGVGTDSSGLK
+777 VSSQNGSSSSGLMQVPQCQQISSDTGSQK
-792 SSIFYCNVNETVSP
+792 SSTFYCNINEAASTSCSLSP
-806 LSRNESVVS
+806 VESVDS
-815 ESPLVVEG
+815 ESSLSPE
-823 SSSAPGYDSSTN
+823 SQSPGRESPQID
-835 DCKKREI
+835 DKKQEI
-842 QHQGKSV
+842 QEARS
-849 TSEGENDGKP
+849 P
-859 TIAQSLNENA
+859 TENENEKTIMSNDN
-869 IGRSDVAAAA
+869 IGAKTEA
-879 VRPVNLLLAENEPK
+879 VRPMNLSLPEHETKP
-893 APRLKKIVKMKQ
+893 PRLKYIAKIKQ
-905 SKREGRLLSVPNLK
+905 AKREGRLLSVPNLK
-919 FAKNDPAVCDL
+919 FSKNETTVCDL
-930 RCEETN
+930 RCEESAT
-936 NTASESFT
+936 SESFT
-944 GNLIRRFSSLRK
+944 GNLIRRFSRIDK
-956 EKKVP
+956 F
-961 IEVKKKPRA
+961 
-970 VSSMNGMC
+970 
-978 MLPVTRRSTVVV
+978 
-990 GGSGGCGEKND
+990 
-1001 NADGNNICSSSS
+1001 DG
-1013 SYGNTGGDGGCD
+1013 
-1025 SECAIGVSVPRS
+1025 
-1037 SIRSTMNSV
+1037 
-1046 DDDVTGAIAT
+1046 
-1056 SRKSFTLEPRLSRA
+1056 
-1070 QDKYD
+1070 
-1075 SSFQRSRSSSMSSLE
+1075 SFQRSRSSSMSSLE

-1100 TFADSYTKKSDTSP
+1100 TFADSYTKKNDTNGM
-1114 APTLWIGTSL
+1114 PTLWIGTSL

-1135 ARAERLAYPVVV
+1135 AHSERHAHPVVV

-1162 SIFFLDCNGA
+1162 SMSFLDCNGA

-1179 SWKDDGMESKER
+1179 SWKDENTDGKER

-1202 MSPSMNAQ
+1202 MSPSMNTQ
-1210 VSTGDGFEDRQFV
+1210 VGGDNFEDRQFV
-1223 VLASEKQARVVAL
+1223 VLVSEKQARVVAL
-1236 PSQNCLYR
+1236 PSQNCVYR
-1244 QQLAENHIV
+1244 QQLAETHIV
-1253 IKAEITSL
+1253 IKAEVTSL

-1275 IATYSL
+1275 ITTYSL

-1294 LIDLS
+1294 LVDLS

-1309 PMLSIWG
+1309 PMLTIWG

-1335 NRGHGLYLSSPTE
+1335 NRGHGLYLSSPME
-1348 IQKFSVSSQFCGEL
+1348 IQKFSVSSEFCAEL

-1420 AGAEN
+1420 EA
-1425 LRERVTTA
+1425 LRERVSSA

-1448 EKLSQLEERTGRMMS
+1448 DKLSQLEERTARMMS
-1463 EAESFSQSAHG
+1463 EAENFSTGAHG
-1474 LVLKYK
+1474 LMLKYK

>member
-1 MKKFTIKGVLDGF
+1 
-14 RSSVPQPVKPDQEIV
+14 
-29 ENLRSEH
+29 
-36 FQVKK
+36 
-41 TFRHGFPHQ
+41 
-50 PTAVAFDPVQRL
+50 
-62 LAIGTKSGSLRILGR
+62 
-77 PGVDAHVKH
+77 
-86 EGCSTVVQ
+86 
-94 LQFLINEGALVSAT
+94 
-108 ADDTLHLW
+108 
-116 NFRQKIPQVV
+116 
-126 QSLKFQRERI
+126 
-136 TCIHLPLQ
+136 
-144 SKWLYVGTE
+144 
-153 RGNIHILHIET
+153 
-164 FVLSGYVI
+164 
-172 NWNKAIEISRK
+172 
-183 THPGAVVHL
+183 
-192 SDNPLDLSK
+192 

-213 WDLKTKNADYRCQS
+213 WDLKTKNADYRCHS
-227 EVPLRSISWHH
+227 DVPLRSISWHH
-238 EGKQFMSSHT
+238 EGKQFMCSHT
-248 DGSLSTWTM
+248 DGSLSTWTV
-257 RQLKPTNV
+257 RQVKATSV

-432 SSSSYNEIILTGHAD
+432 SSSSYNEIIVTGHAD

-475 RTRSTDSEED
+475 RTRSIDSEED
-485 PLAIQLIYLCP
+485 PLAIQLIFLCP

-505 SGKHVVLFK
+505 SGRHVVLFK
-514 FKKVE
+514 FKKLE

-530 LTADS
+530 LTADV
-535 GKEIESSSDHDSP
+535 GKEVECSPDHDSP
-548 AGGNTSGTG
+548 AGNTSGSSETKNTEG
-557 ESKVNESNQLLKVK
+557 NQGLKVK
-571 TGLQKRAPGFQATL
+571 SGLQKRAAGFQATL
-585 ICLTVAPNGEQ
+585 ICLTVGASGEQ

-620 AIIDIVQKISL
+620 VIIDIVQKISL
-631 IVINTTDI
+631 VVINTADI
-639 GSNMDPCQR
+639 GGSTDPCQR
-648 VLRSPKRQDDLK
+648 ALRSPKRQDDSK
-660 RENEDKMKS
+660 RENEDKARS
-669 PSTDQLTMCLPTL
+669 PSTDQ
-682 KQTHRDSTVESEGLL
+682 
-697 AMVAENVQQPQ
+697 VQISFAVFP
-708 QCPLRGGDTQI
+708 D
-719 GSNNSKEIAEEP
+719 
-731 LNETSKPGCTT
+731 
-742 NEEDCVKNHGWKG
+742 
-755 LRLKRQLSKV
+755 SKV
-765 DLKIK
+765 D
-770 STFSPGL
+770 
-777 VTSQNGVGTDSSGLK
+777 SGR
-792 SSIFYCNVNETVSP
+792 V
-806 LSRNESVVS
+806 
-815 ESPLVVEG
+815 
-823 SSSAPGYDSSTN
+823 
-835 DCKKREI
+835 
-842 QHQGKSV
+842 
-849 TSEGENDGKP
+849 
-859 TIAQSLNENA
+859 
-869 IGRSDVAAAA
+869 
-879 VRPVNLLLAENEPK
+879 
-893 APRLKKIVKMKQ
+893 
-905 SKREGRLLSVPNLK
+905 
-919 FAKNDPAVCDL
+919 
-930 RCEETN
+930 
-936 NTASESFT
+936 
-944 GNLIRRFSSLRK
+944 
-956 EKKVP
+956 
-961 IEVKKKPRA
+961 
-970 VSSMNGMC
+970 
-978 MLPVTRRSTVVV
+978 
-990 GGSGGCGEKND
+990 
-1001 NADGNNICSSSS
+1001 
-1013 SYGNTGGDGGCD
+1013 
-1025 SECAIGVSVPRS
+1025 
-1037 SIRSTMNSV
+1037 
-1046 DDDVTGAIAT
+1046 
-1056 SRKSFTLEPRLSRA
+1056 
-1070 QDKYD
+1070 DKYD

-1100 TFADSYTKKSDTSP
+1100 TFADSYTRKSDTSP
-1114 APTLWIGTSL
+1114 VPTLWIGTSL
-1124 GSVQTVIFNTP
+1124 GSIQTVIFNTP
-1135 ARAERLAYPVVV
+1135 VRGERHVQPVVV
-1147 STCNGS
+1147 SSCNGS
-1153 TFKLKGCIL
+1153 TFKLKGSIIL
-1162 SIFFLDCNGA
+1162 MSFLDCNGA
-1172 LIPYSYE
+1172 LIPCSYE
-1179 SWKDDGMESKER
+1179 SWKDETVEGKDR

-1202 MSPSMNAQ
+1202 MSPSLNTQ
-1210 VSTGDGFEDRQFV
+1210 VTTGDGFEDRQFV
-1223 VLASEKQARVVAL
+1223 VLTSEKQARVLAL

-1244 QQLAENHIV
+1244 QQLAETHIV
-1253 IKAEITSL
+1253 IKSEITSI

-1326 QIAKTLCFS
+1326 QIAKTLGFS

-1348 IQKFSVSSQFCGEL
+1348 IQKFSVSSQFCAEL

-1420 AGAEN
+1420 AGTEA

-1433 TGEVNMAHQMVLERG
+1433 TGEVAMAHQMVMERG
-1448 EKLSQLEERTGRMMS
+1448 EKLSQLEERTARMMT
-1463 EAESFSQSAHG
+1463 EAEGFSQSAHG
-1474 LVLKYK
+1474 LMLKYK

>member
-14 RSSVPQPVKPDQEIV
+14 RSSVPQPTKPDQEII
-29 ENLRSEH
+29 ENLRPEH

-50 PTAVAFDPVQRL
+50 PTALAFDPIQRL

-86 EGCSTVVQ
+86 EECSPVLR

-108 ADDTLHLW
+108 EDDTLHLW

-126 QSLKFQRERI
+126 HSLKFQRDRI

-144 SKWLYVGTE
+144 SKWLYIGTD

-172 NWNKAIEISRK
+172 NWNKAIEVSRK

-201 MLIGYESGQIVF
+201 MLIGYSSGQIVL
-213 WDLKTKNADYRCQS
+213 WDLKTKIADYRCQTDD
-227 EVPLRSISWHH
+227 LLTSISWHH
-238 EGKQFMSSHT
+238 EGKQFMCSHS
-248 DGSLSTWTM
+248 DGSLSTWTI
-257 RQLKPTNV
+257 RQLKPSITF
-265 THPHAKTTKD
+265 PHAKFTKD
-275 GEPEPC
+275 GEPERC
-281 KPIQKVEW
+281 KAIQKVEW
-289 KLSRS
+289 KLSRA

-303 GLAYD
+303 GLAQD
-308 TTGRTPSITVI
+308 TTGRTPSITVM

-331 NVIDFITLCE
+331 NVVDFITLCD
-341 SPWTSDYQDPYAV
+341 SPWASDFQDPYAV

-366 LLTPGFP
+366 LLTTGFP

-419 EKDWPISGGEWSS
+419 EKEWPISGGEWSS

-467 TAKLFEKG
+467 TAKLFEKT
-475 RTRSTDSEED
+475 RTRSIDSEED
-485 PLAIQLIYLCP
+485 PLAIQLIFLCP

-505 SGKHVVLFK
+505 SGKHIVLFK

-519 SMSEVVTLEIS
+519 SMSEVVTLEICLS
-530 LTADS
+530 VDPLKEADNS
-535 GKEIESSSDHDSP
+535 PDRESP
-548 AGGNTSGTG
+548 ATGNTVGNVETKTI
-557 ESKVNESNQLLKVK
+557 EFNHPLKVK
-571 TGLQKRAPGFQATL
+571 TGLQKRPAGFQATL
-585 ICLTVAPNGEQ
+585 ICLTTAPPGEL
-596 PENITALSL
+596 PENITSLSL
-605 NSSYGLMAYGNESGL
+605 NSSYGLLAYGNESGL
-620 AIIDIVQKISL
+620 VIVDIVQKISL
-631 IVINTTDI
+631 VVLNTSDL
-639 GSNMDPCQR
+639 GGGDPYQR
-648 VLRSPKRQDDLK
+648 VLRSPKRQDELK
-660 RENEDKMKS
+660 RENEDKARS
-669 PSTDQLTMCLPTL
+669 PSSDQLTTMCLPL
-682 KQTHRDSTVESEGLL
+682 KQ
-697 AMVAENVQQPQ
+697 VQINFAVFP
-708 QCPLRGGDTQI
+708 D
-719 GSNNSKEIAEEP
+719 
-731 LNETSKPGCTT
+731 
-742 NEEDCVKNHGWKG
+742 
-755 LRLKRQLSKV
+755 SKV
-765 DLKIK
+765 D
-770 STFSPGL
+770 
-777 VTSQNGVGTDSSGLK
+777 SGRIDK
-792 SSIFYCNVNETVSP
+792 F
-806 LSRNESVVS
+806 
-815 ESPLVVEG
+815 
-823 SSSAPGYDSSTN
+823 
-835 DCKKREI
+835 
-842 QHQGKSV
+842 
-849 TSEGENDGKP
+849 DG
-859 TIAQSLNENA
+859 
-869 IGRSDVAAAA
+869 
-879 VRPVNLLLAENEPK
+879 
-893 APRLKKIVKMKQ
+893 
-905 SKREGRLLSVPNLK
+905 
-919 FAKNDPAVCDL
+919 
-930 RCEETN
+930 
-936 NTASESFT
+936 
-944 GNLIRRFSSLRK
+944 
-956 EKKVP
+956 
-961 IEVKKKPRA
+961 
-970 VSSMNGMC
+970 
-978 MLPVTRRSTVVV
+978 
-990 GGSGGCGEKND
+990 
-1001 NADGNNICSSSS
+1001 
-1013 SYGNTGGDGGCD
+1013 
-1025 SECAIGVSVPRS
+1025 
-1037 SIRSTMNSV
+1037 
-1046 DDDVTGAIAT
+1046 
-1056 SRKSFTLEPRLSRA
+1056 
-1070 QDKYD
+1070 
-1075 SSFQRSRSSSMSSLE
+1075 SFQRSRSSSMSSLE

-1100 TFADSYTKKSDTSP
+1100 TFADSYTKKNDTNGM
-1114 APTLWIGTSL
+1114 PTLWIGTSL
-1124 GSVQTVIFNTP
+1124 GSVQTVVFNTP
-1135 ARAERLAYPVVV
+1135 AHSERHAHPVVV

-1162 SIFFLDCNGA
+1162 SMSFLDCNGA

-1179 SWKDDGMESKER
+1179 SWKDENTDGKER

-1202 MSPSMNAQ
+1202 MSPSTNTQ
-1210 VSTGDGFEDRQFV
+1210 VGGDNFEDRQFV
-1223 VLASEKQARVVAL
+1223 VLVSEKQARVVAL
-1236 PSQNCLYR
+1236 PSQNCVYR
-1244 QQLAENHIV
+1244 QQLAETHIV
-1253 IKAEITSL
+1253 IKAEVTSL

-1275 IATYSL
+1275 ITTYSL

-1286 LIDVDFLP
+1286 LIDVDFVP
-1294 LIDLS
+1294 LVDLS

-1309 PMLSIWG
+1309 PMLTIWG

-1335 NRGHGLYLSSPTE
+1335 NRGHGLYLSSPME
-1348 IQKFSVSSQFCGEL
+1348 IQKFSVSSEFCAEL

-1420 AGAEN
+1420 EA
-1425 LRERVTTA
+1425 LRERVSSA

-1448 EKLSQLEERTGRMMS
+1448 EKLSQLEERTARMMS
-1463 EAESFSQSAHG
+1463 EAENFSTSAHG
-1474 LVLKYK
+1474 LMLKYK

>member
-29 ENLRSEH
+29 ENLKPEH

-50 PTAVAFDPVQRL
+50 PTALAFDPIQRL

-86 EGCSTVVQ
+86 EECAAVLR

-108 ADDTLHLW
+108 EDDTLHLW

-126 QSLKFQRERI
+126 HSLKFQRDRI

-144 SKWLYVGTE
+144 SKWLYIGTD
-153 RGNIHILHIET
+153 RGNVHILHIET
-164 FVLSGYVI
+164 FVLSGYII
-172 NWNKAIEISRK
+172 NWNKAIEVSRK

-201 MLIGYESGQIVF
+201 MLIGFSTGQIVL
-213 WDLKTKNADYRCQS
+213 WDLKTKTADYRCQTDDLLTS
-227 EVPLRSISWHH
+227 VSWHH
-238 EGKQFMSSHT
+238 EGKQFMCSHS
-248 DGSLSTWTM
+248 DGSLTTWTL
-257 RQLKPTNV
+257 RQLKPSV
-265 THPHAKTTKD
+265 TFPHAKFTKD
-275 GEPEPC
+275 GEPERC
-281 KPIQKVEW
+281 KAIQKVEW
-289 KLSRS
+289 KMSRS

-303 GLAYD
+303 GLAQD

-331 NVIDFITLCE
+331 NVVDFITLCD
-341 SPWTSDYQDPYAV
+341 SPWTSDFQDPYAV

-366 LLTPGFP
+366 LLTTGFP

-419 EKDWPISGGEWSS
+419 EKEWPISGGEWSS

-467 TAKLFEKG
+467 TAKLFEKTK
-475 RTRSTDSEED
+475 TRSIDSEED
-485 PLAIQLIYLCP
+485 PLAIQLIFLCP

-519 SMSEVVTLEIS
+519 SMSEVVTLEICLS
-530 LTADS
+530 VEPGREGDNSPDRESPAT
-535 GKEIESSSDHDSP
+535 GNIVGNIESKTIEFNHP
-548 AGGNTSGTG
+548 
-557 ESKVNESNQLLKVK
+557 LKVK
-571 TGLQKRAPGFQATL
+571 TGLQKRPAGFQATL
-585 ICLTVAPNGEQ
+585 ICLTTAPPGEL

-605 NSSYGLMAYGNESGL
+605 NSSYGLLAYGNESGL
-620 AIIDIVQKISL
+620 VIVDIVQKISL
-631 IVINTTDI
+631 VVLNTSDL
-639 GSNMDPCQR
+639 GSGDPYQR
-648 VLRSPKRQDDLK
+648 VLRSPKRQDELR
-660 RENEDKMKS
+660 RENEDKARS
-669 PSTDQLTMCLPTL
+669 PSTDQ
-682 KQTHRDSTVESEGLL
+682 
-697 AMVAENVQQPQ
+697 
-708 QCPLRGGDTQI
+708 
-719 GSNNSKEIAEEP
+719 
-731 LNETSKPGCTT
+731 
-742 NEEDCVKNHGWKG
+742 
-755 LRLKRQLSKV
+755 
-765 DLKIK
+765 
-770 STFSPGL
+770 
-777 VTSQNGVGTDSSGLK
+777 
-792 SSIFYCNVNETVSP
+792 
-806 LSRNESVVS
+806 
-815 ESPLVVEG
+815 
-823 SSSAPGYDSSTN
+823 
-835 DCKKREI
+835 
-842 QHQGKSV
+842 
-849 TSEGENDGKP
+849 
-859 TIAQSLNENA
+859 
-869 IGRSDVAAAA
+869 
-879 VRPVNLLLAENEPK
+879 
-893 APRLKKIVKMKQ
+893 
-905 SKREGRLLSVPNLK
+905 
-919 FAKNDPAVCDL
+919 
-930 RCEETN
+930 
-936 NTASESFT
+936 
-944 GNLIRRFSSLRK
+944 
-956 EKKVP
+956 
-961 IEVKKKPRA
+961 
-970 VSSMNGMC
+970 MNGMC
-978 MLPVTRRSTVVV
+978 VLPVTGRSTVGVGGERGERGDNGDNSDGCST
-990 GGSGGCGEKND
+990 GGSGTNG
-1001 NADGNNICSSSS
+1001 ANNS
-1013 SYGNTGGDGGCD
+1013 DGGGGPSAGVNVTRSGIRNAAAGAISGTDEEINTVSRKGVTLDQRHPRTQGIRKLQKCLSTATTHFEVD
-1025 SECAIGVSVPRS
+1025 SATGAAAAFPTVSLFYAQ
-1037 SIRSTMNSV
+1037 RSTEMRSYPSAVPQASLNYQNILTNTRQYS
-1046 DDDVTGAIAT
+1046 
-1056 SRKSFTLEPRLSRA
+1056 SF
-1070 QDKYD
+1070 DKFD
-1075 SSFQRSRSSSMSSLE
+1075 GSFQRSRSSSMSSLE

-1100 TFADSYTKKSDTSP
+1100 TFADSYTKKNDTSGM
-1114 APTLWIGTSL
+1114 PTLWIGTSL

-1135 ARAERLAYPVVV
+1135 AHSERHAHPVVV

-1162 SIFFLDCNGA
+1162 SMSFLDCNGA

-1179 SWKDDGMESKER
+1179 SWKDESTDGKER

-1202 MSPSMNAQ
+1202 MSPSTNTQ
-1210 VSTGDGFEDRQFV
+1210 VGGDNFEDRQFV
-1223 VLASEKQARVVAL
+1223 ALVSEKQARVVAL
-1236 PSQNCLYR
+1236 PSQNCVYR
-1244 QQLAENHIV
+1244 QQLAETHIV
-1253 IKAEITSL
+1253 IKAEVTTL

-1275 IATYSL
+1275 ITTYSL

-1309 PMLSIWG
+1309 PMLTIWG

-1335 NRGHGLYLSSPTE
+1335 NRGHGLYLSSPME
-1348 IQKFSVSSQFCGEL
+1348 IQKFSVSSEFCGEL

-1390 GSRSLDR
+1390 GSRNLDR

-1420 AGAEN
+1420 EAM
-1425 LRERVTTA
+1425 RERVSCA
-1433 TGEVNMAHQMVLERG
+1433 TGEVNMAHQMVVERG
-1448 EKLSQLEERTGRMMS
+1448 EKLSQLEDRTARMMS
-1463 EAESFSQSAHG
+1463 EAENFATGAHG
-1474 LVLKYK
+1474 LMLKYK

>member
-29 ENLRSEH
+29 ENLRPEH

-50 PTAVAFDPVQRL
+50 PTAVAFDPVQKL

-86 EGCSTVVQ
+86 EGCTAVVQ

-126 QSLKFQRERI
+126 QSIKFQRERI

-153 RGNIHILHIET
+153 RGNIHVLHIET

-201 MLIGYESGQIVF
+201 ILIGYESGQIVC

-227 EVPLRSISWHH
+227 DVSLRSISWHH
-238 EGKQFMSSHT
+238 EGKQFISSHT
-248 DGSLSTWTM
+248 DGSLSTWSV
-257 RQLKPTNV
+257 RQVKPTNV
-265 THPHAKTTKD
+265 THPHAKITKD

-289 KLSRS
+289 KVSRS
-294 GEAYVIFSG
+294 GEAYIIFSG
-303 GLAYD
+303 GLACD

-341 SPWTSDYQDPYAV
+341 SPWSSDYQDPYAV
-354 VVLLQNDLVVID
+354 VVLVQNDLVVID

-419 EKDWPISGGEWSS
+419 ERDWPISGGEWSS
-432 SSSSYNEIILTGHAD
+432 NSSSYNEIILTGHAD

-455 SAGTL
+455 STGTL

-475 RTRSTDSEED
+475 RTRSIDSEED
-485 PLAIQLIYLCP
+485 PLAIQLIFLCP

-505 SGKHVVLFK
+505 GGRHVVLFK

-519 SMSEVVTLEIS
+519 SMSEVVTLDVS

-535 GKEIESSSDHDSP
+535 VKEVESSSDHDSP
-548 AGGNTSGTG
+548 AGNPPGN
-557 ESKVNESNQLLKVK
+557 NEPKPNELNHTLKVK
-571 TGLQKRAPGFQATL
+571 TGLQKRAAGFQATL
-585 ICLTVAPNGEQ
+585 ICLTTGGSGEQ

-620 AIIDIVQKISL
+620 VIIDIVQKISL
-631 IVINTTDI
+631 IVLNTADI
-639 GSNMDPCQR
+639 GGNTDPCQR
-648 VLRSPKRQDDLK
+648 VLRSPKRQDELK
-660 RENEDKMKS
+660 REYEDKARS
-669 PSTDQLTMCLPTL
+669 PSTDQ
-682 KQTHRDSTVESEGLL
+682 
-697 AMVAENVQQPQ
+697 VQISFAVFP
-708 QCPLRGGDTQI
+708 D
-719 GSNNSKEIAEEP
+719 
-731 LNETSKPGCTT
+731 
-742 NEEDCVKNHGWKG
+742 
-755 LRLKRQLSKV
+755 SKV
-765 DLKIK
+765 D
-770 STFSPGL
+770 S
-777 VTSQNGVGTDSSGLK
+777 
-792 SSIFYCNVNETVSP
+792 
-806 LSRNESVVS
+806 
-815 ESPLVVEG
+815 
-823 SSSAPGYDSSTN
+823 
-835 DCKKREI
+835 
-842 QHQGKSV
+842 
-849 TSEGENDGKP
+849 
-859 TIAQSLNENA
+859 
-869 IGRSDVAAAA
+869 
-879 VRPVNLLLAENEPK
+879 
-893 APRLKKIVKMKQ
+893 
-905 SKREGRLLSVPNLK
+905 
-919 FAKNDPAVCDL
+919 
-930 RCEETN
+930 
-936 NTASESFT
+936 
-944 GNLIRRFSSLRK
+944 
-956 EKKVP
+956 
-961 IEVKKKPRA
+961 
-970 VSSMNGMC
+970 
-978 MLPVTRRSTVVV
+978 
-990 GGSGGCGEKND
+990 
-1001 NADGNNICSSSS
+1001 
-1013 SYGNTGGDGGCD
+1013 
-1025 SECAIGVSVPRS
+1025 
-1037 SIRSTMNSV
+1037 
-1046 DDDVTGAIAT
+1046 
-1056 SRKSFTLEPRLSRA
+1056 
-1070 QDKYD
+1070 DKYD

-1100 TFADSYTKKSDTSP
+1100 TFADSYTRKSDTVP
-1114 APTLWIGTSL
+1114 VPTLWIGTSL
-1124 GSVQTVIFNTP
+1124 GSIQTVIFNTP
-1135 ARAERLAYPVVV
+1135 PRGERHAHPVVV

-1162 SIFFLDCNGA
+1162 SISFLDCNGA
-1172 LIPYSYE
+1172 LIPYSFE
-1179 SWKDDGMESKER
+1179 SWRDDSVENKDR

-1210 VSTGDGFEDRQFV
+1210 VITGDGFEDRQFV
-1223 VLASEKQARVVAL
+1223 VLVSEKQARVVAL

-1244 QQLAENHIV
+1244 QQLAETHIV
-1253 IKAEITSL
+1253 IKAEITTL
-1261 KDNVCLVCYVSNGH
+1261 KDNVCLVCYISNGH

-1281 PSLRP
+1281 PSLRS

-1316 HQLFVNGDTD
+1316 HQLFVNGDTE

-1335 NRGHGLYLSSPTE
+1335 NKGHGLYLSSPTE
-1348 IQKFSVSSQFCGEL
+1348 IQKFSVSSEFCGEL

-1404 SGRASRTVAKH
+1404 SGRASRTIAKH

-1420 AGAEN
+1420 AGAEGI
-1425 LRERVTTA
+1425 RERVTTA
-1433 TGEVNMAHQMVLERG
+1433 TGEVNMAHQMVMERG
-1448 EKLSQLEERTGRMMS
+1448 EKLSQLEDRTARMMT
-1463 EAESFSQSAHG
+1463 EAEGFSQSAHG
-1474 LVLKYK
+1474 LMLKYK

>member
-29 ENLRSEH
+29 ENLRPEH

-50 PTAVAFDPVQRL
+50 PTALAFDPVQRL

-86 EGCSTVVQ
+86 EGCAAVIQ

-108 ADDTLHLW
+108 ADDTVHLW

-126 QSLKFQRERI
+126 QSLKFQRDRI

-172 NWNKAIEISRK
+172 NWNKAIEVSRK

-201 MLIGYESGQIVF
+201 MLIGYATGQIVL
-213 WDLKTKNADYRCQS
+213 WDLKTKSADYRCQTDD
-227 EVPLRSISWHH
+227 PLKSITWHH
-238 EGKQFMSSHT
+238 EGKQFMCSHT
-248 DGSLSTWTM
+248 DGSLSTWTV

-265 THPHAKTTKD
+265 TYPHAKSTKD
-275 GEPEPC
+275 GEPELC

-331 NVIDFITLCE
+331 NVVDFVTLCD
-341 SPWTSDYQDPYAV
+341 SPWASDFQDPYAV

-419 EKDWPISGGEWSS
+419 EKEWPISGGEWSS

-467 TAKLFEKG
+467 TAKLFEKT
-475 RTRSTDSEED
+475 RTRSIDAEED
-485 PLAIQLIYLCP
+485 PLAIQLIFLCP

-505 SGKHVVLFK
+505 SGKHIVLFK

-519 SMSEVVTLEIS
+519 SMSEVVTLEICLS
-530 LTADS
+530 VDP
-535 GKEIESSSDHDSP
+535 GKEADNSPDRESP
-548 AGGNTSGTG
+548 ATGNTVGNV
-557 ESKVNESNQLLKVK
+557 ESKNTDFNHPLKIK
-571 TGLQKRAPGFQATL
+571 TGLQKRAAGFQATL
-585 ICLTVAPNGEQ
+585 ICLTTAPSGEQ
-596 PENITALSL
+596 PENITSLSL
-605 NSSYGLMAYGNESGL
+605 NSSYGLLAYGNESGL
-620 AIIDIVQKISL
+620 VIIDIVQKISL
-631 IVINTTDI
+631 IVLNTSDLGG
-639 GSNMDPCQR
+639 GSDPYQR
-648 VLRSPKRQDDLK
+648 VLRSPKRQDDLR
-660 RENEDKMKS
+660 RENEDKARS
-669 PSTDQLTMCLPTL
+669 PSTDQVQINFAVFP
-682 KQTHRDSTVESEGLL
+682 DSKL
-697 AMVAENVQQPQ
+697 
-708 QCPLRGGDTQI
+708 
-719 GSNNSKEIAEEP
+719 
-731 LNETSKPGCTT
+731 
-742 NEEDCVKNHGWKG
+742 
-755 LRLKRQLSKV
+755 
-765 DLKIK
+765 
-770 STFSPGL
+770 
-777 VTSQNGVGTDSSGLK
+777 DSDK
-792 SSIFYCNVNETVSP
+792 F
-806 LSRNESVVS
+806 
-815 ESPLVVEG
+815 
-823 SSSAPGYDSSTN
+823 
-835 DCKKREI
+835 
-842 QHQGKSV
+842 
-849 TSEGENDGKP
+849 DG
-859 TIAQSLNENA
+859 
-869 IGRSDVAAAA
+869 
-879 VRPVNLLLAENEPK
+879 
-893 APRLKKIVKMKQ
+893 
-905 SKREGRLLSVPNLK
+905 
-919 FAKNDPAVCDL
+919 
-930 RCEETN
+930 
-936 NTASESFT
+936 
-944 GNLIRRFSSLRK
+944 
-956 EKKVP
+956 
-961 IEVKKKPRA
+961 
-970 VSSMNGMC
+970 
-978 MLPVTRRSTVVV
+978 
-990 GGSGGCGEKND
+990 
-1001 NADGNNICSSSS
+1001 
-1013 SYGNTGGDGGCD
+1013 
-1025 SECAIGVSVPRS
+1025 
-1037 SIRSTMNSV
+1037 
-1046 DDDVTGAIAT
+1046 
-1056 SRKSFTLEPRLSRA
+1056 
-1070 QDKYD
+1070 
-1075 SSFQRSRSSSMSSLE
+1075 SFQRSRSSSMSSLE

-1100 TFADSYTKKSDTSP
+1100 TFADSYTKKNDINGM
-1114 APTLWIGTSL
+1114 PTLWIGTSL
-1124 GSVQTVIFNTP
+1124 GSVQTVVFNTP
-1135 ARAERLAYPVVV
+1135 AHGERHAHPVVV

-1162 SIFFLDCNGA
+1162 SMSFLDCNGA

-1179 SWKDDGMESKER
+1179 SWKDENTDGKER
-1191 NKSQG
+1191 NKSQA

-1202 MSPSMNAQ
+1202 MSPLLNTQ
-1210 VSTGDGFEDRQFV
+1210 VSGDNFEDRQFV

-1236 PSQNCLYR
+1236 PSQTCVYR
-1244 QQLAENHIV
+1244 QQLADTHIV
-1253 IKAEITSL
+1253 IKAEVTSL

-1275 IATYSL
+1275 ITTYSL

-1335 NRGHGLYLSSPTE
+1335 NRGHGLYLSSPME
-1348 IQKFSVSSQFCGEL
+1348 IQKFSISSEFCAEL

-1373 DMPEPPKESF
+1373 DMPEPPKEGF

-1420 AGAEN
+1420 DAM
-1425 LRERVTTA
+1425 RERVTSA
-1433 TGEVNMAHQMVLERG
+1433 TGEVNLAHQMVVERG
-1448 EKLSQLEERTGRMMS
+1448 EKLSQLEERSARMMS
-1463 EAESFSQSAHG
+1463 EAENFSQSAHG
-1474 LVLKYK
+1474 LMLKYK

>member
-14 RSSVPQPVKPDQEIV
+14 RSSVPQPTKPDQEII
-29 ENLRSEH
+29 ENLKPEH

-50 PTAVAFDPVQRL
+50 PTALAFDPVQRL

-86 EGCSTVVQ
+86 EECSPVLR

-108 ADDTLHLW
+108 EDDTLHLW

-126 QSLKFQRERI
+126 HSLKFQRDRI

-144 SKWLYVGTE
+144 SKWLYIGTD

-172 NWNKAIEISRK
+172 NWNKAIEVSRK

-201 MLIGYESGQIVF
+201 MLIGYSSGQIVL
-213 WDLKTKNADYRCQS
+213 WDLKTKIADYRCQTDD
-227 EVPLRSISWHH
+227 LLTSITWHH
-238 EGKQFMSSHT
+238 EGKQFMCSHS
-248 DGSLSTWTM
+248 DGSLSTWTI
-257 RQLKPTNV
+257 RQLKPSITF
-265 THPHAKTTKD
+265 PHAKFTKD
-275 GEPEPC
+275 GEPERC
-281 KPIQKVEW
+281 KAIQKVEW
-289 KLSRS
+289 KLSRA

-303 GLAYD
+303 GLAQD

-331 NVIDFITLCE
+331 NVVDFITLCD
-341 SPWTSDYQDPYAV
+341 SPWASDFQDPYAV

-366 LLTPGFP
+366 LLTTGFP

-419 EKDWPISGGEWSS
+419 EKEWPISGGEWSS

-467 TAKLFEKG
+467 TAKLFEKT
-475 RTRSTDSEED
+475 RTRSIDSEED
-485 PLAIQLIYLCP
+485 PLAIQLIFLCP

-519 SMSEVVTLEIS
+519 SMSEVVTLEICLS
-530 LTADS
+530 VDPLKEADNS
-535 GKEIESSSDHDSP
+535 PDRESP
-548 AGGNTSGTG
+548 ATGNTVGNVETKTI
-557 ESKVNESNQLLKVK
+557 EFNHPLKVK
-571 TGLQKRAPGFQATL
+571 TGLQKRPAGFQATL
-585 ICLTVAPNGEQ
+585 ICLTTAPPGEL
-596 PENITALSL
+596 PENITSLSL
-605 NSSYGLMAYGNESGL
+605 NSSYGLLAYGNESGL
-620 AIIDIVQKISL
+620 VIVDIVQKISL
-631 IVINTTDI
+631 VVLNTSDL
-639 GSNMDPCQR
+639 GGGDPYQR
-648 VLRSPKRQDDLK
+648 VLRSPKRQDELK
-660 RENEDKMKS
+660 RENEDKARS
-669 PSTDQLTMCLPTL
+669 PSSDQSQRESVM
-682 KQTHRDSTVESEGLL
+682 ESEPVVTRI
-697 AMVAENVQQPQ
+697 ADSIQQVQQQQ
-708 QCPLRGGDTQI
+708 QCPRNESQTG
-719 GSNNSKEIAEEP
+719 NSSDKLNAEE
-731 LNETSKPGCTT
+731 TT
-742 NEEDCVKNHGWKG
+742 NESNKAGNIPNGDECQKSQGWKG
-755 LRLKRQLSKV
+755 FSLKRQLSKV

-770 STFSPGL
+770 NTFTPSS
-777 VTSQNGVGTDSSGLK
+777 VSSQNGSSSSGLMQVPQCQQISSDTGSQK
-792 SSIFYCNVNETVSP
+792 SSTFYCNINEVASTSCSLSP
-806 LSRNESVVS
+806 VESIDS
-815 ESPLVVEG
+815 ESSLSPE
-823 SSSAPGYDSSTN
+823 SQSPGRESPQTD
-835 DCKKREI
+835 DKKQEI
-842 QHQGKSV
+842 QEARS
-849 TSEGENDGKP
+849 P
-859 TIAQSLNENA
+859 TENENEKTIISNDN
-869 IGRSDVAAAA
+869 IGAKTEA
-879 VRPVNLLLAENEPK
+879 VRPMNLSLPEHETKP
-893 APRLKKIVKMKQ
+893 PRLRYIAKIKQ
-905 SKREGRLLSVPNLK
+905 AKREGRLLSVPNLK
-919 FAKNDPAVCDL
+919 FSKNETTVCDL
-930 RCEETN
+930 RCEESAT
-936 NTASESFT
+936 SESFT
-944 GNLIRRFSSLRK
+944 GNLIRRFSRIDK
-956 EKKVP
+956 F
-961 IEVKKKPRA
+961 
-970 VSSMNGMC
+970 
-978 MLPVTRRSTVVV
+978 
-990 GGSGGCGEKND
+990 
-1001 NADGNNICSSSS
+1001 DG
-1013 SYGNTGGDGGCD
+1013 
-1025 SECAIGVSVPRS
+1025 
-1037 SIRSTMNSV
+1037 
-1046 DDDVTGAIAT
+1046 
-1056 SRKSFTLEPRLSRA
+1056 
-1070 QDKYD
+1070 
-1075 SSFQRSRSSSMSSLE
+1075 SFQRSRSSSMSSLE

-1100 TFADSYTKKSDTSP
+1100 TFADSYTKKTDTNGM
-1114 APTLWIGTSL
+1114 PTLWIGTSL
-1124 GSVQTVIFNTP
+1124 GSVQTVVFNTP
-1135 ARAERLAYPVVV
+1135 AHSERHAHPVVV

-1162 SIFFLDCNGA
+1162 SMSFLDCNGA

-1179 SWKDDGMESKER
+1179 SWKDENTDGKER

-1202 MSPSMNAQ
+1202 MSPSTNTQ
-1210 VSTGDGFEDRQFV
+1210 VGGDNFEDRQFV
-1223 VLASEKQARVVAL
+1223 VLVSEKQARVVAL
-1236 PSQNCLYR
+1236 PSQNCVYR
-1244 QQLAENHIV
+1244 QQLAETHIV
-1253 IKAEITSL
+1253 IKAEVTPL

-1275 IATYSL
+1275 ITTYSL

-1294 LIDLS
+1294 LVDLR
-1299 FQTTKHGIVD
+1299 
-1309 PMLSIWG
+1309 
-1316 HQLFVNGDTD
+1316 
-1326 QIAKTLCFS
+1326 IAKTLCFS
-1335 NRGHGLYLSSPTE
+1335 NRGHGLYLSSPME
-1348 IQKFSVSSQFCGEL
+1348 IQKFSVSSEFCAEL

-1420 AGAEN
+1420 EA
-1425 LRERVTTA
+1425 LRERVSSA

-1448 EKLSQLEERTGRMMS
+1448 EKLSQLEERTARMMS
-1463 EAESFSQSAHG
+1463 EAENFSTSAHG
-1474 LVLKYK
+1474 LMLKYK

>member
-1 MKKFTIKGVLDGF
+1 
-14 RSSVPQPVKPDQEIV
+14 
-29 ENLRSEH
+29 
-36 FQVKK
+36 
-41 TFRHGFPHQ
+41 
-50 PTAVAFDPVQRL
+50 
-62 LAIGTKSGSLRILGR
+62 
-77 PGVDAHVKH
+77 
-86 EGCSTVVQ
+86 
-94 LQFLINEGALVSAT
+94 
-108 ADDTLHLW
+108 
-116 NFRQKIPQVV
+116 
-126 QSLKFQRERI
+126 
-136 TCIHLPLQ
+136 
-144 SKWLYVGTE
+144 
-153 RGNIHILHIET
+153 
-164 FVLSGYVI
+164 
-172 NWNKAIEISRK
+172 
-183 THPGAVVHL
+183 
-192 SDNPLDLSK
+192 
-201 MLIGYESGQIVF
+201 MLIGYESGQMVF
-213 WDLKTKNADYRCQS
+213 WDLKTKNAEYRCHS
-227 EVPLRSISWHH
+227 DVPLKSISWHH
-238 EGKQFMSSHT
+238 EGKQFMCSHT
-248 DGSLSTWTM
+248 DGSLATWTV
-257 RQLKPTNV
+257 RQVKPTNI

-341 SPWTSDYQDPYAV
+341 NPWTSDYQDPYAV

-419 EKDWPISGGEWSS
+419 DKDWPISGGEWSS
-432 SSSSYNEIILTGHAD
+432 SSSGYNEIILTGHAD

-475 RTRSTDSEED
+475 RTRSIDSEED
-485 PLAIQLIYLCP
+485 PLAIQLIFLCP

-505 SGKHVVLFK
+505 SGRHVVLFK

-530 LTADS
+530 LTADPA
-535 GKEIESSSDHDSP
+535 KEIESSSDHDSP
-548 AGGNTSGTG
+548 AGNTSGSS
-557 ESKVNESNQLLKVK
+557 ESKNNESNQPLKVK
-571 TGLQKRAPGFQATL
+571 TGLQKRAAGFQATL
-585 ICLTVAPNGEQ
+585 VCLTIANIGEQ
-596 PENITALSL
+596 AENITALSL
-605 NSSYGLMAYGNESGL
+605 NSSYGLMAYGNESGIV
-620 AIIDIVQKISL
+620 IIDIVQKISL
-631 IVINTTDI
+631 IVLNTADI
-639 GSNMDPCQR
+639 GGNTDPCQR
-648 VLRSPKRQDDLK
+648 VLRSPKRQDELK
-660 RENEDKMKS
+660 RENEDKARS
-669 PSTDQLTMCLPTL
+669 PSTDQ
-682 KQTHRDSTVESEGLL
+682 THGDSTVESEGLL
-697 AMVAENVQQPQ
+697 AILADNVQHSQP
-708 QCPLRGGDTQI
+708 RGEFHT
-719 GSNNSKEIAEEP
+719 GSKNEKGTVEESV
-731 LNETSKPGCTT
+731 NETNKSGGTV
-742 NEEDCVKNHGWKG
+742 NEEDCTKNHGWKG
-755 LRLKRQLSKV
+755 FSLKRQLSKV

-770 STFSPGL
+770 STFTPTL
-777 VTSQNGVGTDSSGLK
+777 VTSQNGVGTDSSSQK
-792 SSIFYCNVNETVSP
+792 SSVFYCNIPENASSLSP
-806 LSRNESVVS
+806 VESTVS
-815 ESPLVVEG
+815 ESSLSSEG
-823 SSSAPGYDSSTN
+823 SIPGRESPLN
-835 DCKKREI
+835 DDKKRNNQEA
-842 QHQGKSV
+842 KSPV
-849 TSEGENDGKP
+849 IEGDKNKSILRFSTD
-859 TIAQSLNENA
+859 NENV
-869 IGRSDVAAAA
+869 IEKSDA
-879 VRPVNLLLAENEPK
+879 VRPVNLTLAESCEMKP
-893 APRLKKIVKMKQ
+893 PRLMKIVKMKQ
-905 SKREGRLLSVPNLK
+905 AKREGRLLSVPNLK
-919 FAKNDPAVCDL
+919 FAKNDPAICDL

-936 NTASESFT
+936 TASESFT
-944 GNLIRRFSSLRK
+944 CNLIRRFSR
-956 EKKVP
+956 V
-961 IEVKKKPRA
+961 
-970 VSSMNGMC
+970 
-978 MLPVTRRSTVVV
+978 
-990 GGSGGCGEKND
+990 
-1001 NADGNNICSSSS
+1001 
-1013 SYGNTGGDGGCD
+1013 
-1025 SECAIGVSVPRS
+1025 
-1037 SIRSTMNSV
+1037 
-1046 DDDVTGAIAT
+1046 
-1056 SRKSFTLEPRLSRA
+1056 
-1070 QDKYD
+1070 DKYD

-1114 APTLWIGTSL
+1114 VPTLWIGTSL
-1124 GSVQTVIFNTP
+1124 GSIQTVIFNTP
-1135 ARAERLAYPVVV
+1135 ARGERHAHPVVV

-1162 SIFFLDCNGA
+1162 SMFFLDCNGA

-1179 SWKDDGMESKER
+1179 SWKDDSMESKER
-1191 NKSQG
+1191 NRSQG
-1196 KCTNSR
+1196 KCNSR
-1202 MSPSMNAQ
+1202 TSSPSMNTQ
-1210 VSTGDGFEDRQFV
+1210 VATGEGFEDRQFV

-1236 PSQNCLYR
+1236 PSQNCQYR
-1244 QQLAENHIV
+1244 QQLAESHIV

-1261 KDNVCLVCYVSNGH
+1261 KDNVCLVCYISNGH

-1362 TEMMGDLFIGH
+1362 TEMMGDLFTGH

-1420 AGAEN
+1420 AATEN
-1425 LRERVTTA
+1425 MRERVTTA
-1433 TGEVNMAHQMVLERG
+1433 TGEVNVAHQMVLERG

-1463 EAESFSQSAHG
+1463 EAEGFSQSAHG
-1474 LVLKYK
+1474 LMLKYK

>member
-29 ENLRSEH
+29 ENLKPEH

-50 PTAVAFDPVQRL
+50 PTALAFDPIQRL

-86 EGCSTVVQ
+86 EECAAVLR

-108 ADDTLHLW
+108 EDDTLHLW

-126 QSLKFQRERI
+126 HSLKFQRDRI

-144 SKWLYVGTE
+144 SKWLYIGTD
-153 RGNIHILHIET
+153 RGNVHILHIET
-164 FVLSGYVI
+164 FVLSGYII
-172 NWNKAIEISRK
+172 NWNKAIEVSRK

-201 MLIGYESGQIVF
+201 MLIGFSTGQIVL
-213 WDLKTKNADYRCQS
+213 WDLKTKTADYRCQTDDLLTS
-227 EVPLRSISWHH
+227 VSWHH
-238 EGKQFMSSHT
+238 EGKQFMCSHS
-248 DGSLSTWTM
+248 DGSLTTWTL
-257 RQLKPTNV
+257 RQLKPSV
-265 THPHAKTTKD
+265 TFPHAKFTKD
-275 GEPEPC
+275 GEPERC
-281 KPIQKVEW
+281 KAIQKVEW
-289 KLSRS
+289 KMSRS

-303 GLAYD
+303 GLAQD

-331 NVIDFITLCE
+331 NVVDFITLCD
-341 SPWTSDYQDPYAV
+341 SPWTSDFQDPYAV

-366 LLTPGFP
+366 LLTTGFP

-419 EKDWPISGGEWSS
+419 EKEWPISGGEWSS

-467 TAKLFEKG
+467 TAKLFEKTK
-475 RTRSTDSEED
+475 TRSIDSEED
-485 PLAIQLIYLCP
+485 PLAIQLIFLCP

-519 SMSEVVTLEIS
+519 SMSEVVTLEICLS
-530 LTADS
+530 VEPGREGDNSPDRESPAT
-535 GKEIESSSDHDSP
+535 GNIVGNIESKTIEFNHP
-548 AGGNTSGTG
+548 
-557 ESKVNESNQLLKVK
+557 LKVK
-571 TGLQKRAPGFQATL
+571 TGLQKRPAGFQATL
-585 ICLTVAPNGEQ
+585 ICLTTAPPGEL

-605 NSSYGLMAYGNESGL
+605 NSSYGLLAYGNESGL
-620 AIIDIVQKISL
+620 VIVDIVQKISL
-631 IVINTTDI
+631 VVLNTSDL
-639 GSNMDPCQR
+639 GSGDPYQR
-648 VLRSPKRQDDLK
+648 VLRSPKRQDELR
-660 RENEDKMKS
+660 RENEDKARS
-669 PSTDQLTMCLPTL
+669 PSTDQ
-682 KQTHRDSTVESEGLL
+682 
-697 AMVAENVQQPQ
+697 VQINFAVFP
-708 QCPLRGGDTQI
+708 D
-719 GSNNSKEIAEEP
+719 
-731 LNETSKPGCTT
+731 
-742 NEEDCVKNHGWKG
+742 
-755 LRLKRQLSKV
+755 SKV
-765 DLKIK
+765 DSDK
-770 STFSPGL
+770 F
-777 VTSQNGVGTDSSGLK
+777 
-792 SSIFYCNVNETVSP
+792 
-806 LSRNESVVS
+806 
-815 ESPLVVEG
+815 
-823 SSSAPGYDSSTN
+823 
-835 DCKKREI
+835 
-842 QHQGKSV
+842 
-849 TSEGENDGKP
+849 DG
-859 TIAQSLNENA
+859 
-869 IGRSDVAAAA
+869 
-879 VRPVNLLLAENEPK
+879 
-893 APRLKKIVKMKQ
+893 
-905 SKREGRLLSVPNLK
+905 
-919 FAKNDPAVCDL
+919 
-930 RCEETN
+930 
-936 NTASESFT
+936 
-944 GNLIRRFSSLRK
+944 
-956 EKKVP
+956 
-961 IEVKKKPRA
+961 
-970 VSSMNGMC
+970 
-978 MLPVTRRSTVVV
+978 
-990 GGSGGCGEKND
+990 
-1001 NADGNNICSSSS
+1001 
-1013 SYGNTGGDGGCD
+1013 
-1025 SECAIGVSVPRS
+1025 
-1037 SIRSTMNSV
+1037 
-1046 DDDVTGAIAT
+1046 
-1056 SRKSFTLEPRLSRA
+1056 
-1070 QDKYD
+1070 
-1075 SSFQRSRSSSMSSLE
+1075 SFQRSRSSSMSSLE

-1100 TFADSYTKKSDTSP
+1100 TFADSYTKKNDTSGM
-1114 APTLWIGTSL
+1114 PTLWIGTSL

-1135 ARAERLAYPVVV
+1135 AHSERHAHPVVV

-1162 SIFFLDCNGA
+1162 SMSFLDCNGA

-1179 SWKDDGMESKER
+1179 SWKDESTDGKER

-1202 MSPSMNAQ
+1202 MSPSTNTQ
-1210 VSTGDGFEDRQFV
+1210 VGGDNFEDRQFV
-1223 VLASEKQARVVAL
+1223 ALVSEKQARVVAL
-1236 PSQNCLYR
+1236 PSQNCVYR
-1244 QQLAENHIV
+1244 QQLAETHIV
-1253 IKAEITSL
+1253 IKAEVTTL

-1275 IATYSL
+1275 ITTYSL

-1309 PMLSIWG
+1309 PMLTIWG

-1335 NRGHGLYLSSPTE
+1335 NRGHGLYLSSPME
-1348 IQKFSVSSQFCGEL
+1348 IQKFSVSSEFCGEL

-1390 GSRSLDR
+1390 GSRNLDR

-1420 AGAEN
+1420 EAM
-1425 LRERVTTA
+1425 RERVSCA
-1433 TGEVNMAHQMVLERG
+1433 TGEVNMAHQMVVERG
-1448 EKLSQLEERTGRMMS
+1448 EKLSQLEDRTARMMS
-1463 EAESFSQSAHG
+1463 EAENFATGAHG
-1474 LVLKYK
+1474 LMLKYK

>member
-29 ENLRSEH
+29 ENLRPEH

-50 PTAVAFDPVQRL
+50 PTALAFDPVQRL

-86 EGCSTVVQ
+86 EGCAAVIQ

-126 QSLKFQRERI
+126 QSLKFQRDRI

-172 NWNKAIEISRK
+172 NWNKAIEVSRK

-201 MLIGYESGQIVF
+201 MLIGYATGQIVL
-213 WDLKTKNADYRCQS
+213 WDLKTKNADYRCQTDD
-227 EVPLRSISWHH
+227 PLKSITWHH
-238 EGKQFMSSHT
+238 EGKQFMCSHT
-248 DGSLSTWTM
+248 DGSLSTWTV

-265 THPHAKTTKD
+265 TYPHAKSTKD

-331 NVIDFITLCE
+331 NVIDFVTLCD
-341 SPWTSDYQDPYAV
+341 SPWASDFQDPYAV

-366 LLTPGFP
+366 LLTSGFP

-388 TCCAYFADCPS
+388 TCCSYFADCPS

-419 EKDWPISGGEWSS
+419 EKEWPISGGEWSS

-467 TAKLFEKG
+467 TAKLFEKT
-475 RTRSTDSEED
+475 RTRSIDSEED
-485 PLAIQLIYLCP
+485 PLAIQLIFLCP

-519 SMSEVVTLEIS
+519 SMSEVVTLEICLS
-530 LTADS
+530 ADPGREGDNS
-535 GKEIESSSDHDSP
+535 PDRESP
-548 AGGNTSGTG
+548 ATGNIV
-557 ESKVNESNQLLKVK
+557 ESKITEFNHPLKVK
-571 TGLQKRAPGFQATL
+571 TGLQKRAAGFQATL
-585 ICLTVAPNGEQ
+585 ICLTTAPSGEQ
-596 PENITALSL
+596 PENITSLSL
-605 NSSYGLMAYGNESGL
+605 NSSYGLLAYGNESGL
-620 AIIDIVQKISL
+620 VIVDIVQKISL
-631 IVINTTDI
+631 IVLNTSDLGG
-639 GSNMDPCQR
+639 GSDPYQR
-648 VLRSPKRQDDLK
+648 VLRSPKRQDEK
-660 RENEDKMKS
+660 RENEDKARS
-669 PSTDQLTMCLPTL
+669 PSTDQVQINFAVFP
-682 KQTHRDSTVESEGLL
+682 DSKLDSG
-697 AMVAENVQQPQ
+697 
-708 QCPLRGGDTQI
+708 R
-719 GSNNSKEIAEEP
+719 
-731 LNETSKPGCTT
+731 
-742 NEEDCVKNHGWKG
+742 
-755 LRLKRQLSKV
+755 V
-765 DLKIK
+765 DK
-770 STFSPGL
+770 F
-777 VTSQNGVGTDSSGLK
+777 
-792 SSIFYCNVNETVSP
+792 
-806 LSRNESVVS
+806 
-815 ESPLVVEG
+815 
-823 SSSAPGYDSSTN
+823 
-835 DCKKREI
+835 
-842 QHQGKSV
+842 
-849 TSEGENDGKP
+849 DG
-859 TIAQSLNENA
+859 
-869 IGRSDVAAAA
+869 
-879 VRPVNLLLAENEPK
+879 
-893 APRLKKIVKMKQ
+893 
-905 SKREGRLLSVPNLK
+905 
-919 FAKNDPAVCDL
+919 
-930 RCEETN
+930 
-936 NTASESFT
+936 
-944 GNLIRRFSSLRK
+944 
-956 EKKVP
+956 
-961 IEVKKKPRA
+961 
-970 VSSMNGMC
+970 
-978 MLPVTRRSTVVV
+978 
-990 GGSGGCGEKND
+990 
-1001 NADGNNICSSSS
+1001 
-1013 SYGNTGGDGGCD
+1013 
-1025 SECAIGVSVPRS
+1025 
-1037 SIRSTMNSV
+1037 
-1046 DDDVTGAIAT
+1046 
-1056 SRKSFTLEPRLSRA
+1056 
-1070 QDKYD
+1070 
-1075 SSFQRSRSSSMSSLE
+1075 SFQRSRSSSMSSLE

-1100 TFADSYTKKSDTSP
+1100 TFADSYTKKNDTNGN
-1114 APTLWIGTSL
+1114 PTLWIGTSL
-1124 GSVQTVIFNTP
+1124 GSVQTVVFNTP
-1135 ARAERLAYPVVV
+1135 AQSERHAHPVVV

-1162 SIFFLDCNGA
+1162 SMSFLDCNGA

-1179 SWKDDGMESKER
+1179 SWKDENTDGKER

-1202 MSPSMNAQ
+1202 MSPSMNTQ
-1210 VSTGDGFEDRQFV
+1210 VSGDSFEDRQFV
-1223 VLASEKQARVVAL
+1223 ALASEKQARVVAL
-1236 PSQNCLYR
+1236 PSQNCVYR
-1244 QQLAENHIV
+1244 QQLAETHIV
-1253 IKAEITSL
+1253 IKAEVTSL

-1275 IATYSL
+1275 ITTYSL

-1326 QIAKTLCFS
+1326 QIAKTLCLS
-1335 NRGHGLYLSSPTE
+1335 NRGHGLYLSSPME
-1348 IQKFSVSSQFCGEL
+1348 IQKFSVSSEFCGEL

-1420 AGAEN
+1420 EAI
-1425 LRERVTTA
+1425 RERVACA
-1433 TGEVNMAHQMVLERG
+1433 TGEVNIAHQMVVERG
-1448 EKLSQLEERTGRMMS
+1448 EKLSQLEDRTARMMS
-1463 EAESFSQSAHG
+1463 EAENFSQSAHG
-1474 LVLKYK
+1474 LMVKYK

>member
-29 ENLRSEH
+29 ENLRPEH

-86 EGCSTVVQ
+86 EGCTAVIQ

-136 TCIHLPLQ
+136 TYIHLPLQ

-227 EVPLRSISWHH
+227 DVPLRSITWHH

-248 DGSLSTWTM
+248 DGSLSTWTV
-257 RQLKPTNV
+257 RQVKPTNV

-281 KPIQKVEW
+281 KLIQKVEW

-432 SSSSYNEIILTGHAD
+432 SSSSYNEIIVTGHAD

-475 RTRSTDSEED
+475 RTRSIDSEED
-485 PLAIQLIYLCP
+485 PLAIQLIFLCP

-505 SGKHVVLFK
+505 SGGHVVLFK

-530 LTADS
+530 LTAEP
-535 GKEIESSSDHDSP
+535 GKEVESSSDHDSP
-548 AGGNTSGTG
+548 AGNTSGN
-557 ESKVNESNQLLKVK
+557 NETKNPEVHQALKVK
-571 TGLQKRAPGFQATL
+571 SGLQKRAPGFQATL
-585 ICLTVAPNGEQ
+585 ICLMVAASGEQ

-620 AIIDIVQKISL
+620 VVVDIVQKISL
-631 IVINTTDI
+631 VVLNTSDI
-639 GSNMDPCQR
+639 GGSADPCQR
-648 VLRSPKRQDDLK
+648 ALRSPKRQDDLK
-660 RENEDKMKS
+660 RENEDKARS
-669 PSTDQLTMCLPTL
+669 PSTDQ
-682 KQTHRDSTVESEGLL
+682 
-697 AMVAENVQQPQ
+697 VQISFAVFP
-708 QCPLRGGDTQI
+708 D
-719 GSNNSKEIAEEP
+719 
-731 LNETSKPGCTT
+731 
-742 NEEDCVKNHGWKG
+742 
-755 LRLKRQLSKV
+755 SKV
-765 DLKIK
+765 D
-770 STFSPGL
+770 
-777 VTSQNGVGTDSSGLK
+777 SGR
-792 SSIFYCNVNETVSP
+792 V
-806 LSRNESVVS
+806 
-815 ESPLVVEG
+815 
-823 SSSAPGYDSSTN
+823 
-835 DCKKREI
+835 
-842 QHQGKSV
+842 
-849 TSEGENDGKP
+849 
-859 TIAQSLNENA
+859 
-869 IGRSDVAAAA
+869 
-879 VRPVNLLLAENEPK
+879 
-893 APRLKKIVKMKQ
+893 
-905 SKREGRLLSVPNLK
+905 
-919 FAKNDPAVCDL
+919 
-930 RCEETN
+930 
-936 NTASESFT
+936 
-944 GNLIRRFSSLRK
+944 
-956 EKKVP
+956 
-961 IEVKKKPRA
+961 
-970 VSSMNGMC
+970 
-978 MLPVTRRSTVVV
+978 
-990 GGSGGCGEKND
+990 
-1001 NADGNNICSSSS
+1001 
-1013 SYGNTGGDGGCD
+1013 
-1025 SECAIGVSVPRS
+1025 
-1037 SIRSTMNSV
+1037 
-1046 DDDVTGAIAT
+1046 
-1056 SRKSFTLEPRLSRA
+1056 
-1070 QDKYD
+1070 DKYD

-1100 TFADSYTKKSDTSP
+1100 TFADSYTKKTDTTP
-1114 APTLWIGTSL
+1114 VPTLWIGTSL
-1124 GSVQTVIFNTP
+1124 GSIQTMIFNTP
-1135 ARAERLAYPVVV
+1135 ARGERHAHPVAV

-1162 SIFFLDCNGA
+1162 SMSFLDCNGA

-1179 SWKDDGMESKER
+1179 SWKDESVDGKER

-1202 MSPSMNAQ
+1202 MSPSMTTQAT
-1210 VSTGDGFEDRQFV
+1210 TGEGFEDRQFI
-1223 VLASEKQARVVAL
+1223 VLTSEKQARVLAL

-1244 QQLAENHIV
+1244 QQLAETHIV
-1253 IKAEITSL
+1253 IKAEITSI

-1275 IATYSL
+1275 VAAYSL

-1326 QIAKTLCFS
+1326 QIARTLGFS

-1348 IQKFSVSSQFCGEL
+1348 IQKFSISSQFCGEL

-1420 AGAEN
+1420 AGTEA
-1425 LRERVTTA
+1425 LRERVTSA
-1433 TGEVNMAHQMVLERG
+1433 TGEVSLAHQMVMERG
-1448 EKLSQLEERTGRMMS
+1448 EKLSQLEDRTARMMT
-1463 EAESFSQSAHG
+1463 EAEGFSQSAHG
-1474 LVLKYK
+1474 LMLKYK

>member
-1 MKKFTIKGVLDGF
+1 MSLLPVIDPDTVKQHCIAVNYENNSSHEAFAKTRRQTITVTCVLDGF

-29 ENLRSEH
+29 ENLRPEH

-86 EGCSTVVQ
+86 EGCTAVIQ

-153 RGNIHILHIET
+153 RGNIHVLHIET

-227 EVPLRSISWHH
+227 DVPLKSITWHH
-238 EGKQFMSSHT
+238 EGKQFMCSHT
-248 DGSLSTWTM
+248 DGSLSTWTV
-257 RQLKPTNV
+257 RQLKATNI

-388 TCCAYFADCPS
+388 TCCVYFADCPS

-432 SSSSYNEIILTGHAD
+432 SSSSYNEIIVTGHAD

-475 RTRSTDSEED
+475 RTRSIDSEED
-485 PLAIQLIYLCP
+485 PLAIQLIFLCP

-505 SGKHVVLFK
+505 SGRHVVLFK
-514 FKKVE
+514 FKKLE
-519 SMSEVVTLEIS
+519 SMSEVVTLEVS
-530 LTADS
+530 LTADP
-535 GKEIESSSDHDSP
+535 GKEVESSSDHDSP
-548 AGGNTSGTG
+548 AGNTSGSSETKNT
-557 ESKVNESNQLLKVK
+557 EANQPLKVK
-571 TGLQKRAPGFQATL
+571 GGLQKRAAGFQATL
-585 ICLTVAPNGEQ
+585 ICLTVAASGEQ

-620 AIIDIVQKISL
+620 VIIDIVQKISL
-631 IVINTTDI
+631 VVLNTADI
-639 GSNMDPCQR
+639 GGSTDPCQR
-648 VLRSPKRQDDLK
+648 ALRSPKRQDDLK
-660 RENEDKMKS
+660 RENEDKARS

-682 KQTHRDSTVESEGLL
+682 KQ
-697 AMVAENVQQPQ
+697 VQISFAVFP
-708 QCPLRGGDTQI
+708 D
-719 GSNNSKEIAEEP
+719 
-731 LNETSKPGCTT
+731 
-742 NEEDCVKNHGWKG
+742 
-755 LRLKRQLSKV
+755 SKV
-765 DLKIK
+765 D
-770 STFSPGL
+770 S
-777 VTSQNGVGTDSSGLK
+777 
-792 SSIFYCNVNETVSP
+792 
-806 LSRNESVVS
+806 
-815 ESPLVVEG
+815 
-823 SSSAPGYDSSTN
+823 
-835 DCKKREI
+835 
-842 QHQGKSV
+842 
-849 TSEGENDGKP
+849 
-859 TIAQSLNENA
+859 
-869 IGRSDVAAAA
+869 
-879 VRPVNLLLAENEPK
+879 
-893 APRLKKIVKMKQ
+893 
-905 SKREGRLLSVPNLK
+905 
-919 FAKNDPAVCDL
+919 
-930 RCEETN
+930 
-936 NTASESFT
+936 
-944 GNLIRRFSSLRK
+944 
-956 EKKVP
+956 
-961 IEVKKKPRA
+961 
-970 VSSMNGMC
+970 
-978 MLPVTRRSTVVV
+978 
-990 GGSGGCGEKND
+990 
-1001 NADGNNICSSSS
+1001 
-1013 SYGNTGGDGGCD
+1013 
-1025 SECAIGVSVPRS
+1025 
-1037 SIRSTMNSV
+1037 
-1046 DDDVTGAIAT
+1046 
-1056 SRKSFTLEPRLSRA
+1056 
-1070 QDKYD
+1070 DKYD

-1114 APTLWIGTSL
+1114 VPTLWIGTSL
-1124 GSVQTVIFNTP
+1124 GSIQTVIFNTP
-1135 ARAERLAYPVVV
+1135 VRGERHVHPAVV
-1147 STCNGS
+1147 STCSGS

-1162 SIFFLDCNGA
+1162 LMSFLDCNGA

-1179 SWKDDGMESKER
+1179 SWKDESVEGKDR

-1202 MSPSMNAQ
+1202 GSPSMNTQ
-1210 VSTGDGFEDRQFV
+1210 TNTGDGFEDRQFV
-1223 VLASEKQARVVAL
+1223 VLASEKQARVLAL

-1244 QQLAENHIV
+1244 QQLAETHIV
-1253 IKAEITSL
+1253 IKAEITSI

-1275 IATYSL
+1275 ITTYSL
-1281 PSLRP
+1281 PSLRL

-1326 QIAKTLCFS
+1326 QIAKTLGFS

-1420 AGAEN
+1420 AGTEA

-1433 TGEVNMAHQMVLERG
+1433 TGEVALAHQMVMERG
-1448 EKLSQLEERTGRMMS
+1448 EKLSQLEDRTARMMS
-1463 EAESFSQSAHG
+1463 EAEGFSQSAHG
-1474 LVLKYK
+1474 LMLKYK

>member
-29 ENLRSEH
+29 ENLRPEH
-36 FQVKK
+36 FQVKR

-50 PTAVAFDPVQRL
+50 PTALAFDPVQRL

-86 EGCSTVVQ
+86 EGCSAVIQ

-126 QSLKFQRERI
+126 QSLKFQRDRI

-172 NWNKAIEISRK
+172 NWNKAIEVSRK

-201 MLIGYESGQIVF
+201 MLIGYETGQIVL
-213 WDLKTKNADYRCQS
+213 WDLKIKNADYRCQTD
-227 EVPLRSISWHH
+227 EPLKSITWHH
-238 EGKQFMSSHT
+238 EGKQFMCSHT
-248 DGSLSTWTM
+248 DGSLSTWSV
-257 RQLKPTNV
+257 RQLRPTNV
-265 THPHAKTTKD
+265 TYPHAKSTKD
-275 GEPEPC
+275 GEPESC

-289 KLSRS
+289 KLSKA

-303 GLAYD
+303 GLACD
-308 TTGRTPSITVI
+308 TTGRIPSITVI

-331 NVIDFITLCE
+331 NVIDFITLCD
-341 SPWTSDYQDPYAV
+341 SPWASDFQDPYAV

-366 LLTPGFP
+366 LLTSGFP

-419 EKDWPISGGEWSS
+419 EKEWPISGGEWSS

-467 TAKLFEKG
+467 TAKLFEKS
-475 RTRSTDSEED
+475 RTRSIDSEED
-485 PLAIQLIYLCP
+485 PLAIQLIFLCP

-519 SMSEVVTLEIS
+519 SMSEVVTLEIC
-530 LTADS
+530 LTAET
-535 GKEIESSSDHDSP
+535 GKEDSP
-548 AGGNTSGTG
+548 DESPASGNIVGNV
-557 ESKVNESNQLLKVK
+557 ESKNTDYNHPLKIK
-571 TGLQKRAPGFQATL
+571 TGLQKRAAGFQATL
-585 ICLTVAPNGEQ
+585 ICLTTAPSGEQ
-596 PENITALSL
+596 PESITSLSL
-605 NSSYGLMAYGNESGL
+605 NSSYGLLAYGNESGL
-620 AIIDIVQKISL
+620 VIVDIVQKISL
-631 IVINTTDI
+631 IVLNTSDL
-639 GSNMDPCQR
+639 GGGADPYQR
-648 VLRSPKRQDDLK
+648 VLRSPKRQDESK
-660 RENEDKMKS
+660 RENEDKARS
-669 PSTDQLTMCLPTL
+669 PSTDQVQISFAVFP
-682 KQTHRDSTVESEGLL
+682 DSKL
-697 AMVAENVQQPQ
+697 
-708 QCPLRGGDTQI
+708 
-719 GSNNSKEIAEEP
+719 
-731 LNETSKPGCTT
+731 
-742 NEEDCVKNHGWKG
+742 
-755 LRLKRQLSKV
+755 
-765 DLKIK
+765 
-770 STFSPGL
+770 
-777 VTSQNGVGTDSSGLK
+777 DSDK
-792 SSIFYCNVNETVSP
+792 F
-806 LSRNESVVS
+806 
-815 ESPLVVEG
+815 
-823 SSSAPGYDSSTN
+823 
-835 DCKKREI
+835 
-842 QHQGKSV
+842 
-849 TSEGENDGKP
+849 DG
-859 TIAQSLNENA
+859 
-869 IGRSDVAAAA
+869 
-879 VRPVNLLLAENEPK
+879 
-893 APRLKKIVKMKQ
+893 
-905 SKREGRLLSVPNLK
+905 
-919 FAKNDPAVCDL
+919 
-930 RCEETN
+930 
-936 NTASESFT
+936 
-944 GNLIRRFSSLRK
+944 
-956 EKKVP
+956 
-961 IEVKKKPRA
+961 
-970 VSSMNGMC
+970 
-978 MLPVTRRSTVVV
+978 
-990 GGSGGCGEKND
+990 
-1001 NADGNNICSSSS
+1001 
-1013 SYGNTGGDGGCD
+1013 
-1025 SECAIGVSVPRS
+1025 
-1037 SIRSTMNSV
+1037 
-1046 DDDVTGAIAT
+1046 
-1056 SRKSFTLEPRLSRA
+1056 
-1070 QDKYD
+1070 
-1075 SSFQRSRSSSMSSLE
+1075 SFQRSRSSSMSSLE

-1100 TFADSYTKKSDTSP
+1100 TFADSYTKKSDTSGL
-1114 APTLWIGTSL
+1114 PTLWIGTSL
-1124 GSVQTVIFNTP
+1124 GSVQTVVFNTP
-1135 ARAERLAYPVVV
+1135 AHGERHAHPVVV

-1162 SIFFLDCNGA
+1162 SMSFLDCNGA
-1172 LIPYSYE
+1172 LIPYLYE
-1179 SWKDDGMESKER
+1179 SWKDENVDGKER
-1191 NKSQG
+1191 NKNQG

-1202 MSPSMNAQ
+1202 MSPSTQ
-1210 VSTGDGFEDRQFV
+1210 VSGDNFEDRQFV

-1236 PSQNCLYR
+1236 PSQNCVYR
-1244 QQLAENHIV
+1244 QQLAETHIV
-1253 IKAEITSL
+1253 IKAEVTSL

-1275 IATYSL
+1275 ITTYSL

-1299 FQTTKHGIVD
+1299 FQTTKQGIVD

-1335 NRGHGLYLSSPTE
+1335 NRGHCLYLSSPME
-1348 IQKFSVSSQFCGEL
+1348 IQKFSISSEFCGEL

-1420 AGAEN
+1420 EA
-1425 LRERVTTA
+1425 LRERVSSA
-1433 TGEVNMAHQMVLERG
+1433 TGEVNMAHQMVVERG
-1448 EKLSQLEERTGRMMS
+1448 EKLSQLEERTARMMS
-1463 EAESFSQSAHG
+1463 EAENFSTSAHG
-1474 LVLKYK
+1474 LMLKYK

>member
-14 RSSVPQPVKPDQEIV
+14 RSSIPQPAKSDQEIV

-77 PGVDAHVKH
+77 PGVDVHVKH
-86 EGCSTVVQ
+86 EGCSAVMQ
-94 LQFLINEGALVSAT
+94 LQFLINEGALISAT
-108 ADDTLHLW
+108 TDDTLHLW

-126 QSLKFQRERI
+126 QSLKFQRDRI

-153 RGNIHILHIET
+153 RGNIHVLHIET

-192 SDNPLDLSK
+192 SDIPLDLSK
-201 MLIGYESGQIVF
+201 ILIGYESGQIVF
-213 WDLKTKNADYRCQS
+213 WDLKTKSADYRCHS
-227 EVPLRSISWHH
+227 DEPLKSITWHH
-238 EGKQFMSSHT
+238 EGKQFMSSHS
-248 DGSLSTWTM
+248 DGSLLTWTV

-265 THPHAKTTKD
+265 THPHAKATKD

-281 KPIQKVEW
+281 KSIQKVEW

-331 NVIDFITLCE
+331 NVVDFITLCE
-341 SPWTSDYQDPYAV
+341 SPWTSDFQDPYAV
-354 VVLLQNDLVVID
+354 VVLLQNDLVIID

-419 EKDWPISGGEWSS
+419 EKEWPISGGEWSS

-467 TAKLFEKG
+467 TAKLFEKS
-475 RTRSTDSEED
+475 RVRSVDSEED

-505 SGKHVVLFK
+505 SGKYVVLFK
-514 FKKVE
+514 FKKAE
-519 SMSEVVTLEIS
+519 SISEVVTLEIS
-530 LTADS
+530 L
-535 GKEIESSSDHDSP
+535 GQNLLREIETSPDHDAP
-548 AGGNTSGTG
+548 ATGNVPSGG
-557 ESKVNESNQLLKVK
+557 ESKHTSEYNHPLKVK
-571 TGLQKRAPGFQATL
+571 TGLQKRVAGFQATL
-585 ICLTVAPNGEQ
+585 ICLTIAPSGEQ
-596 PENITALSL
+596 TENITALSL
-605 NSSYGLMAYGNESGL
+605 NSSYGLMAYGNETGL
-620 AIIDIVQKISL
+620 VIIDIVQKISL
-631 IVINTTDI
+631 IVLHTADLG
-639 GSNMDPCQR
+639 GSGDPYQR
-648 VLRSPKRQDDLK
+648 VLRSPKRQDDSK
-660 RENEDKMKS
+660 RENEDKARS
-669 PSTDQLTMCLPTL
+669 PSADQLTTMCLPTL
-682 KQTHRDSTVESEGLL
+682 KQFIFG
-697 AMVAENVQQPQ
+697 
-708 QCPLRGGDTQI
+708 
-719 GSNNSKEIAEEP
+719 IAGRID
-731 LNETSKPGCTT
+731 K
-742 NEEDCVKNHGWKG
+742 
-755 LRLKRQLSKV
+755 
-765 DLKIK
+765 
-770 STFSPGL
+770 F
-777 VTSQNGVGTDSSGLK
+777 
-792 SSIFYCNVNETVSP
+792 
-806 LSRNESVVS
+806 
-815 ESPLVVEG
+815 
-823 SSSAPGYDSSTN
+823 
-835 DCKKREI
+835 
-842 QHQGKSV
+842 
-849 TSEGENDGKP
+849 DG
-859 TIAQSLNENA
+859 
-869 IGRSDVAAAA
+869 
-879 VRPVNLLLAENEPK
+879 
-893 APRLKKIVKMKQ
+893 
-905 SKREGRLLSVPNLK
+905 
-919 FAKNDPAVCDL
+919 
-930 RCEETN
+930 
-936 NTASESFT
+936 
-944 GNLIRRFSSLRK
+944 
-956 EKKVP
+956 
-961 IEVKKKPRA
+961 
-970 VSSMNGMC
+970 
-978 MLPVTRRSTVVV
+978 
-990 GGSGGCGEKND
+990 
-1001 NADGNNICSSSS
+1001 
-1013 SYGNTGGDGGCD
+1013 
-1025 SECAIGVSVPRS
+1025 
-1037 SIRSTMNSV
+1037 
-1046 DDDVTGAIAT
+1046 
-1056 SRKSFTLEPRLSRA
+1056 
-1070 QDKYD
+1070 
-1075 SSFQRSRSSSMSSLE
+1075 SFQRSRSSSMSSLE

-1100 TFADSYTKKSDTSP
+1100 TFADSYTKKSDTSTL
-1114 APTLWIGTSL
+1114 PTLWVGTSL
-1124 GSVQTVIFNTP
+1124 GSIQTIVFNP
-1135 ARAERLAYPVVV
+1135 PVPGERHSYPVVV

-1162 SIFFLDCNGA
+1162 SMSFLDCNGA
-1172 LIPYSYE
+1172 LIPYSFE
-1179 SWKDDGMESKER
+1179 SWRDENVDAGKER
-1191 NKSQG
+1191 NKNQG
-1196 KCTNSR
+1196 KCNSR
-1202 MSPSMNAQ
+1202 LSPSLNAQ
-1210 VSTGDGFEDRQFV
+1210 VTTGDGFEDRQFV
-1223 VLASEKQARVVAL
+1223 VLTSEKQARVVAL
-1236 PSQNCLYR
+1236 PSQDCVYR
-1244 QQLAENHIV
+1244 QQLAETHIV
-1253 IKAEITSL
+1253 IKAEVTTL

-1275 IATYSL
+1275 VSTYSL

-1294 LIDLS
+1294 LTDLS

-1348 IQKFSVSSQFCGEL
+1348 IQKFSISSEFCGEL

-1383 FKGLFGG
+1383 FRGLFGG

-1420 AGAEN
+1420 AGTEN
-1425 LRERVTTA
+1425 MRERVTGI
-1433 TGEVNMAHQMVLERG
+1433 TGEIAQAHHMVVERG
-1448 EKLSQLEERTGRMMS
+1448 EKLSHLEERTARMMS
-1463 EAESFSQSAHG
+1463 EAENFSTSAHG
-1474 LVLKYK
+1474 LMLKYK

>member
-29 ENLRSEH
+29 ENLRPEH

-50 PTAVAFDPVQRL
+50 PTALAFDPVQRL

-86 EGCSTVVQ
+86 EGCAAVIQ

-108 ADDTLHLW
+108 ADDTVHLW

-126 QSLKFQRERI
+126 QSLKFQRDRI

-172 NWNKAIEISRK
+172 NWNKAIEVSRK

-201 MLIGYESGQIVF
+201 MLIGYATGQIVL
-213 WDLKTKNADYRCQS
+213 WDLKTKSADYRCQTDD
-227 EVPLRSISWHH
+227 PLKSITWHH
-238 EGKQFMSSHT
+238 EGKQFMCSHT
-248 DGSLSTWTM
+248 DGSLSTWTV

-265 THPHAKTTKD
+265 TYPHAKSTKD
-275 GEPEPC
+275 GEPELC

-331 NVIDFITLCE
+331 NVVDFVTLCD
-341 SPWTSDYQDPYAV
+341 SPWASDFQDPYAV

-419 EKDWPISGGEWSS
+419 EKEWPISGGEWSS

-467 TAKLFEKG
+467 TAKLFEKT
-475 RTRSTDSEED
+475 RTRSIDAEED
-485 PLAIQLIYLCP
+485 PLAIQLIFLCP

-505 SGKHVVLFK
+505 SGKHIVLFK

-519 SMSEVVTLEIS
+519 SMSEVVTLEICLS
-530 LTADS
+530 VDP
-535 GKEIESSSDHDSP
+535 GKEADNSPDRESP
-548 AGGNTSGTG
+548 ATGNTVGNV
-557 ESKVNESNQLLKVK
+557 ESKNTDFNHPLKIK
-571 TGLQKRAPGFQATL
+571 TGLQKRAAGFQATL
-585 ICLTVAPNGEQ
+585 ICLTTAPSGEQ
-596 PENITALSL
+596 PENITSLSL
-605 NSSYGLMAYGNESGL
+605 NSSYGLLAYGNESGL
-620 AIIDIVQKISL
+620 VIIDIVQKISL
-631 IVINTTDI
+631 IVLNTSDLGG
-639 GSNMDPCQR
+639 GSDPYQR
-648 VLRSPKRQDDLK
+648 VLRSPKRQDDLR
-660 RENEDKMKS
+660 RENEDKARS
-669 PSTDQLTMCLPTL
+669 PSTDQLTMCLPL
-682 KQTHRDSTVESEGLL
+682 KQVQINFAVFPDSKL
-697 AMVAENVQQPQ
+697 
-708 QCPLRGGDTQI
+708 
-719 GSNNSKEIAEEP
+719 
-731 LNETSKPGCTT
+731 
-742 NEEDCVKNHGWKG
+742 
-755 LRLKRQLSKV
+755 
-765 DLKIK
+765 
-770 STFSPGL
+770 
-777 VTSQNGVGTDSSGLK
+777 DSDK
-792 SSIFYCNVNETVSP
+792 F
-806 LSRNESVVS
+806 
-815 ESPLVVEG
+815 
-823 SSSAPGYDSSTN
+823 
-835 DCKKREI
+835 
-842 QHQGKSV
+842 
-849 TSEGENDGKP
+849 DG
-859 TIAQSLNENA
+859 
-869 IGRSDVAAAA
+869 
-879 VRPVNLLLAENEPK
+879 
-893 APRLKKIVKMKQ
+893 
-905 SKREGRLLSVPNLK
+905 
-919 FAKNDPAVCDL
+919 
-930 RCEETN
+930 
-936 NTASESFT
+936 
-944 GNLIRRFSSLRK
+944 
-956 EKKVP
+956 
-961 IEVKKKPRA
+961 
-970 VSSMNGMC
+970 
-978 MLPVTRRSTVVV
+978 
-990 GGSGGCGEKND
+990 
-1001 NADGNNICSSSS
+1001 
-1013 SYGNTGGDGGCD
+1013 
-1025 SECAIGVSVPRS
+1025 
-1037 SIRSTMNSV
+1037 
-1046 DDDVTGAIAT
+1046 
-1056 SRKSFTLEPRLSRA
+1056 
-1070 QDKYD
+1070 
-1075 SSFQRSRSSSMSSLE
+1075 SFQRSRSSSMSSLE

-1100 TFADSYTKKSDTSP
+1100 TFADSYTKKNDINGM
-1114 APTLWIGTSL
+1114 PTLWIGTSL
-1124 GSVQTVIFNTP
+1124 GSVQTVVFNTP
-1135 ARAERLAYPVVV
+1135 AHGERHAHPVVV

-1162 SIFFLDCNGA
+1162 SMSFLDCNGA

-1179 SWKDDGMESKER
+1179 SWKDENTDGKER
-1191 NKSQG
+1191 NKSQA

-1202 MSPSMNAQ
+1202 MSPLLNTQ
-1210 VSTGDGFEDRQFV
+1210 VSGDNFEDRQFV

-1236 PSQNCLYR
+1236 PSQTCVYR
-1244 QQLAENHIV
+1244 QQLADTHIV
-1253 IKAEITSL
+1253 IKAEVTSL

-1275 IATYSL
+1275 ITTYSL

-1335 NRGHGLYLSSPTE
+1335 NRGHGLYLSSPME
-1348 IQKFSVSSQFCGEL
+1348 IQKFSISSEFCAEL

-1373 DMPEPPKESF
+1373 DMPEPPKEGF

-1420 AGAEN
+1420 DAM
-1425 LRERVTTA
+1425 RERVTSA
-1433 TGEVNMAHQMVLERG
+1433 TGEVNLAHQMVVERG
-1448 EKLSQLEERTGRMMS
+1448 EKLSQLEERSARMMS
-1463 EAESFSQSAHG
+1463 EAENFSQSAHG
-1474 LVLKYK
+1474 LMLKYK

>member
-14 RSSVPQPVKPDQEIV
+14 RSSIPQPAKSDQEIV

-77 PGVDAHVKH
+77 PGVDVHVKH
-86 EGCSTVVQ
+86 EGCSAVMQ
-94 LQFLINEGALVSAT
+94 LQFLINEGALISAT
-108 ADDTLHLW
+108 TDDTLHLW

-126 QSLKFQRERI
+126 QSLKFQRDRI

-153 RGNIHILHIET
+153 RGNIHVLHIET

-192 SDNPLDLSK
+192 SDIPLDLSK
-201 MLIGYESGQIVF
+201 ILIGYESGQIVF
-213 WDLKTKNADYRCQS
+213 WDLKTKSADYRCHS
-227 EVPLRSISWHH
+227 DEPLKSITWHH
-238 EGKQFMSSHT
+238 EGKQFMSSHS
-248 DGSLSTWTM
+248 DGSLLTWTV

-265 THPHAKTTKD
+265 THPHAKATKD

-281 KPIQKVEW
+281 KSIQKVEW

-331 NVIDFITLCE
+331 NVVDFITLCE
-341 SPWTSDYQDPYAV
+341 SPWTSDFQDPYAV
-354 VVLLQNDLVVID
+354 VVLLQNDLVIID

-419 EKDWPISGGEWSS
+419 EKEWPISGGEWSS

-467 TAKLFEKG
+467 TAKLFEKS
-475 RTRSTDSEED
+475 RVRSVDSEED

-505 SGKHVVLFK
+505 SGKYVVLFK
-514 FKKVE
+514 FKKAE
-519 SMSEVVTLEIS
+519 SISEVVTLEIS
-530 LTADS
+530 LS
-535 GKEIESSSDHDSP
+535 QNPLREIETSPDHDAP
-548 AGGNTSGTG
+548 ATGNVPSGG
-557 ESKVNESNQLLKVK
+557 ESKHTSEYNHPLKVK
-571 TGLQKRAPGFQATL
+571 TGLQKRAAGFQATL
-585 ICLTVAPNGEQ
+585 ICLTIAPSGEQ
-596 PENITALSL
+596 TENITALSL
-605 NSSYGLMAYGNESGL
+605 NSSYGLMAYGNETGL
-620 AIIDIVQKISL
+620 VIIDIVQKISL
-631 IVINTTDI
+631 IVLHTADLG
-639 GSNMDPCQR
+639 GSGDPYQR
-648 VLRSPKRQDDLK
+648 VLRSPKRQDDSK
-660 RENEDKMKS
+660 RENEDKARS
-669 PSTDQLTMCLPTL
+669 PSADQVQISFAVFP
-682 KQTHRDSTVESEGLL
+682 DSKL
-697 AMVAENVQQPQ
+697 
-708 QCPLRGGDTQI
+708 
-719 GSNNSKEIAEEP
+719 
-731 LNETSKPGCTT
+731 
-742 NEEDCVKNHGWKG
+742 
-755 LRLKRQLSKV
+755 
-765 DLKIK
+765 
-770 STFSPGL
+770 
-777 VTSQNGVGTDSSGLK
+777 DSDK
-792 SSIFYCNVNETVSP
+792 F
-806 LSRNESVVS
+806 
-815 ESPLVVEG
+815 
-823 SSSAPGYDSSTN
+823 
-835 DCKKREI
+835 
-842 QHQGKSV
+842 
-849 TSEGENDGKP
+849 DG
-859 TIAQSLNENA
+859 
-869 IGRSDVAAAA
+869 
-879 VRPVNLLLAENEPK
+879 
-893 APRLKKIVKMKQ
+893 
-905 SKREGRLLSVPNLK
+905 
-919 FAKNDPAVCDL
+919 
-930 RCEETN
+930 
-936 NTASESFT
+936 
-944 GNLIRRFSSLRK
+944 
-956 EKKVP
+956 
-961 IEVKKKPRA
+961 
-970 VSSMNGMC
+970 
-978 MLPVTRRSTVVV
+978 
-990 GGSGGCGEKND
+990 
-1001 NADGNNICSSSS
+1001 
-1013 SYGNTGGDGGCD
+1013 
-1025 SECAIGVSVPRS
+1025 
-1037 SIRSTMNSV
+1037 
-1046 DDDVTGAIAT
+1046 
-1056 SRKSFTLEPRLSRA
+1056 
-1070 QDKYD
+1070 
-1075 SSFQRSRSSSMSSLE
+1075 SFQRSRSSSMSSLE

-1100 TFADSYTKKSDTSP
+1100 TFADSYTKKSDTSTL
-1114 APTLWIGTSL
+1114 PTLWVGTSL
-1124 GSVQTVIFNTP
+1124 GSIQTIVFNP
-1135 ARAERLAYPVVV
+1135 PVPGERHSYPVVV

-1162 SIFFLDCNGA
+1162 SMSFLDCNGA
-1172 LIPYSYE
+1172 LIPYSFE
-1179 SWKDDGMESKER
+1179 SWRDENVDGGKER
-1191 NKSQG
+1191 NKNQG
-1196 KCTNSR
+1196 KCNSR
-1202 MSPSMNAQ
+1202 LSPSLNAQ
-1210 VSTGDGFEDRQFV
+1210 VTTGDGFEDRQFV
-1223 VLASEKQARVVAL
+1223 VLTSEKQARVVAL
-1236 PSQNCLYR
+1236 PSQDCVYR
-1244 QQLAENHIV
+1244 QQLAETHIV
-1253 IKAEITSL
+1253 IKAEVTTL

-1275 IATYSL
+1275 VSTYSL

-1294 LIDLS
+1294 LTDLS

-1348 IQKFSVSSQFCGEL
+1348 IQKFSISSEFCGEL

-1383 FKGLFGG
+1383 FRGLFGG

-1420 AGAEN
+1420 AGTEN
-1425 LRERVTTA
+1425 MRERVTGI
-1433 TGEVNMAHQMVLERG
+1433 TGEIAQAHHMVVERG
-1448 EKLSQLEERTGRMMS
+1448 EKLSHLEERTARMMS
-1463 EAESFSQSAHG
+1463 EAENFSTSAHG
-1474 LVLKYK
+1474 LMLKYK

>member
-1 MKKFTIKGVLDGF
+1 MKKFTIKGVFDGF

-29 ENLRSEH
+29 ENLRPEH

-86 EGCSTVVQ
+86 EGCSAVIQ
-94 LQFLINEGALVSAT
+94 LQFLVNEGALVSAT

-153 RGNIHILHIET
+153 RGNIHVLHIET

-172 NWNKAIEISRK
+172 NWNKAIEVFRK

-201 MLIGYESGQIVF
+201 MLIGYDSGQIVF

-227 EVPLRSISWHH
+227 DVPLRSITWHH
-238 EGKQFMSSHT
+238 EGKQFMCSHT
-248 DGSLSTWTM
+248 DGSLSTWTV
-257 RQLKPTNV
+257 RQVKPTNV

-281 KPIQKVEW
+281 KAIQKVEW

-341 SPWTSDYQDPYAV
+341 NPWTSDYQDPYAV

-388 TCCAYFADCPS
+388 TCCAYFADCLS

-432 SSSSYNEIILTGHAD
+432 SSSSYNEIIVTGHAD

-455 SAGTL
+455 SAGSL

-475 RTRSTDSEED
+475 RTRSIDSEED
-485 PLAIQLIYLCP
+485 PLAIQLIFLCP

-519 SMSEVVTLEIS
+519 SMSEVVTLDIS
-530 LTADS
+530 LTPDQA
-535 GKEIESSSDHDSP
+535 KEVESSSDHDSP
-548 AGGNTSGTG
+548 AGNTSGSSETKNS
-557 ESKVNESNQLLKVK
+557 ETNQPLKVK
-571 TGLQKRAPGFQATL
+571 SGLQKRAAGFQATL
-585 ICLTVAPNGEQ
+585 ICLTVAPSGEQ
-596 PENITALSL
+596 PENITSLSL
-605 NSSYGLMAYGNESGL
+605 NTSYGLMAYGNETGL
-620 AIIDIVQKISL
+620 VVVDIVQKISL
-631 IVINTTDI
+631 VVLSTADI
-639 GSNMDPCQR
+639 GGNSDPCQR

-660 RENEDKMKS
+660 RENDDKARS
-669 PSTDQLTMCLPTL
+669 PSTD
-682 KQTHRDSTVESEGLL
+682 QTHRDSTEPSEALL
-697 AMVAENVQQPQ
+697 AMVADNAQQSQQYPPRGENQTG
-708 QCPLRGGDTQI
+708 C
-719 GSNNSKEIAEEP
+719 NNEKRTTEESVNEIC
-731 LNETSKPGCTT
+731 KPSHTV
-742 NEEDCVKNHGWKG
+742 NEEDCAKNHGWKG
-755 LRLKRQLSKV
+755 FSLKRQLSKV
-765 DLKIK
+765 
-770 STFSPGL
+770 
-777 VTSQNGVGTDSSGLK
+777 GTDSSSQK
-792 SSIFYCNVNETVSP
+792 SSVFYCNVNESASSLSP
-806 LSRNESVVS
+806 VESIES
-815 ESPLVVEG
+815 ESPVSSEGSIPGRDSPLNDDKKRTVQDAKSPVVVEG
-823 SSSAPGYDSSTN
+823 ENNSKSSRAHNEAAPSTVP
-835 DCKKREI
+835 
-842 QHQGKSV
+842 S
-849 TSEGENDGKP
+849 
-859 TIAQSLNENA
+859 
-869 IGRSDVAAAA
+869 A
-879 VRPVNLLLAENEPK
+879 VRPVNLTLPEP
-893 APRLKKIVKMKQ
+893 PRLKKIVKMKQ
-905 SKREGRLLSVPNLK
+905 AKREGRLLSVPNLK
-919 FAKNDPAVCDL
+919 LPKNDPTICDL
-930 RCEETN
+930 RCED
-936 NTASESFT
+936 NTATESFT
-944 GNLIRRFSSLRK
+944 CNLIRRFSR
-956 EKKVP
+956 V
-961 IEVKKKPRA
+961 
-970 VSSMNGMC
+970 
-978 MLPVTRRSTVVV
+978 
-990 GGSGGCGEKND
+990 
-1001 NADGNNICSSSS
+1001 
-1013 SYGNTGGDGGCD
+1013 
-1025 SECAIGVSVPRS
+1025 
-1037 SIRSTMNSV
+1037 
-1046 DDDVTGAIAT
+1046 
-1056 SRKSFTLEPRLSRA
+1056 
-1070 QDKYD
+1070 DKYD

-1100 TFADSYTKKSDTSP
+1100 TFADSYTKKTDTCP
-1114 APTLWIGTSL
+1114 VPTLWIGTSL
-1124 GSVQTVIFNTP
+1124 GSIQTVIFNTP
-1135 ARAERLAYPVVV
+1135 VRGERHAHPVVV

-1162 SIFFLDCNGA
+1162 SIAFLDCNGA
-1172 LIPYSYE
+1172 LIPYSFE
-1179 SWKDDGMESKER
+1179 SWKDDSAEGKER

-1196 KCTNSR
+1196 KCTNTR
-1202 MSPSMNAQ
+1202 MSPSMTTQAAA
-1210 VSTGDGFEDRQFV
+1210 GDGFEDRQFV
-1223 VLASEKQARVVAL
+1223 VLVSEKQARVLAL

-1244 QQLAENHIV
+1244 QQLAETHIV
-1253 IKAEITSL
+1253 IKAEITTI

-1335 NRGHGLYLSSPTE
+1335 NKGHGLYLSSPTE

-1420 AGAEN
+1420 AGAEA

-1448 EKLSQLEERTGRMMS
+1448 EKLSQLEERTARMMN
-1463 EAESFSQSAHG
+1463 EAESFSHSAHG
-1474 LVLKYK
+1474 LMLKYK